1 MPNAAYRDAMGRDGG
16 DDDDDGATTMTSGYV
31 PSFEDFDSAVTSA
44 LDALDGVFAGASGDD
59 GSSLDDECARAAR
72 AWREARWI
80 EARDAIARAKARRAE
95 AREGEHE
102 AKRRLKERLVA
113 EASDAKAVTRALT
126 EEVKRL
132 SAAREEDFEAMDV
145 VFANESLFS
154 APAPDDMLERVAAY
168 RRELDAARVERDAAK
183 AASTQMAASGADA
196 EKARAAMEERMREKI
211 DQALRV
217 MEAKKKAAEKSAD
230 SARDGKAQAE
240 QKLSELQR
248 RYDAAQNKLFDLE
261 GAAEIGA
268 AQMKAERD
276 ELYALG
282 EELRRREE
290 ALETAENRQREEQR
304 AAAMDEPKEDI
315 DLRERL
321 AVKERMVSQLAASVE
336 TAEAAAKSAVQERDA
351 SAASLG
357 AQIAQLRNELVKAR
371 SEPSK
376 ESASKDEEIA
386 QLKSRV
392 KILQEMSGVND
403 EDDENAS
410 TDAASTDAASAA
422 AIQSL
427 RDRNKKLSAE
437 ITVARREKD
446 EATTEAEIARG
457 AQQAAERKYIE
468 TAEMVTTLETDL
480 STRLTRIIEDA
491 APTAGGDSDLLAILT
506 AQRDRFKRRVGELDE
521 RTARLE
527 REKVDAEDARKKL
540 EADSVKLYEKLQ
552 YVQNYYSK
560 QARGG
565 KTTVL
570 RVDAEGIPV
579 TDGTASVPAQAQ
591 SAKNARYSCGAVTL
605 NIESERTAA
614 AVDGMRRRAA
624 RYGCFGGAGAG
635 DDIPGGDEGGVVS
648 RYRRKYLARLNP
660 FARFR
665 QNENDESAAA
675 LPIHDRIG
683 LTGGKM
689 LMTSRTTRTLF
700 SVYII
705 LLHVFMFSHAFGR
718 AAT

>member
-1 MPNAAYRDAMGRDGG
+1 MTR
-16 DDDDDGATTMTSGYV
+16 DDDEAPIESSAANASAYV
-31 PSFEDFDSAVTSA
+31 PSFDDFDHAVTSA
-44 LDALDGVFAGASGDD
+44 LDALDSLSVFGGASDD
-59 GSSLDDECARAAR
+59 RSGDDECARAAR
-72 AWREARWI
+72 AWREARWM
-80 EARDAIARAKARRAE
+80 EARDAIARAKERRAE
-95 AREGEHE
+95 ARESEHE

-145 VFANESLFS
+145 VFNNESLFS

-183 AASTQMAASGADA
+183 EASTQMAASGADA
-196 EKARAAMEERMREKI
+196 ERARATMEERMREKI

-230 SARDGKAQAE
+230 SARQGKAQAE
-240 QKLSELQR
+240 QKLSELQK

-276 ELYALG
+276 ELYALS
-282 EELRRREE
+282 EELRQREE
-290 ALETAENRQREEQR
+290 ALETAENRRREER
-304 AAAMDEPKEDI
+304 AAAMDGPKDDI
-315 DLRERL
+315 DVRERL
-321 AVKERMVSQLAASVE
+321 AVKERMVAQLAASVE
-336 TAEAAAKSAVQERDA
+336 TAEAAAKSAVEARDA

-357 AQIAQLRNELVKAR
+357 AQIAQLRDELVKAR

-376 ESASKDEEIA
+376 ESASKDEEIS

-392 KILQEMSGVND
+392 KLLQEMSGVND
-403 EDDENAS
+403 EDDENLS
-410 TDAASTDAASAA
+410 TDAASTDVASAA

-446 EATTEAEIARG
+446 EATTDADVARG

-480 STRLTRIIEDA
+480 STRLTKIIEDVTPA
-491 APTAGGDSDLLAILT
+491 AGGDSDLLAILT
-506 AQRDRFKRRVGELDE
+506 AQRDRFKRRVSELDE

-560 QARGG
+560 QAHGG

-579 TDGTASVPAQAQ
+579 TDGTAPIPAQSQ
-591 SAKNARYSCGAVTL
+591 HAKNARYSCGAVTL
-605 NIESERTAA
+605 NIEGERTAA

-635 DDIPGGDEGGVVS
+635 DDIPGGDEGGIVS

-665 QNENDESAAA
+665 QNENDESAAS

-689 LMTSRTTRTLF
+689 LMTSRSTRTLF

-705 LLHVFMFSHAFGR
+705 LLHVFMFSHAFGG
-718 AAT
+718 ASSKSSAVS

>member
-1 MPNAAYRDAMGRDGG
+1 MTR
-16 DDDDDGATTMTSGYV
+16 DDDEAPIESSAANASAYV
-31 PSFEDFDSAVTSA
+31 PSFDDFDHAVTSA
-44 LDALDGVFAGASGDD
+44 LDALDSLSVFGGASDD
-59 GSSLDDECARAAR
+59 RSGDDECARAAR
-72 AWREARWI
+72 AWREARWM
-80 EARDAIARAKARRAE
+80 EARDAIARAKERRAE
-95 AREGEHE
+95 ARESEHE

-113 EASDAKAVTRALT
+113 EANDAKAVTRALT

-132 SAAREEDFEAMDV
+132 SAAREADFEAMDV
-145 VFANESLFS
+145 VFNNESLFS

-183 AASTQMAASGADA
+183 EASTQMAASGADA
-196 EKARAAMEERMREKI
+196 ERARATMEERMREKI

-230 SARDGKAQAE
+230 SARQGKAQAE
-240 QKLSELQR
+240 QKLSELQK

-276 ELYALG
+276 ELYALS
-282 EELRRREE
+282 EELRQREE
-290 ALETAENRQREEQR
+290 ALETAENRRREER
-304 AAAMDEPKEDI
+304 AAAMDGPKDDI
-315 DLRERL
+315 DVRERL
-321 AVKERMVSQLAASVE
+321 AVKERMVAQLAASVE
-336 TAEAAAKSAVQERDA
+336 TAEAAAKSAVEARDA

-357 AQIAQLRNELVKAR
+357 AQIAQLRDELVKAR
-371 SEPSK
+371 SETSK
-376 ESASKDEEIA
+376 ESTSKDEEISR
-386 QLKSRV
+386 LKSRV
-392 KILQEMSGVND
+392 KLLQEMSGVND
-403 EDDENAS
+403 EDDENLS
-410 TDAASTDAASAA
+410 TDAASTDVASAA

-446 EATTEAEIARG
+446 EATTDADVARG

-480 STRLTRIIEDA
+480 STRLTKIIEDVTPA
-491 APTAGGDSDLLAILT
+491 AGGDSDLLAILT
-506 AQRDRFKRRVGELDE
+506 AQRDRFKRRVSELDE

-560 QARGG
+560 QAHGG

-579 TDGTASVPAQAQ
+579 TDGTAPIPAQSQ
-591 SAKNARYSCGAVTL
+591 HAKNARYSCGAVTL
-605 NIESERTAA
+605 NIEGERTAA

-635 DDIPGGDEGGVVS
+635 DDIPGGDEGGIVS

-665 QNENDESAAA
+665 QNENDESAAS

-689 LMTSRTTRTLF
+689 LMTSRSTRTLF

-705 LLHVFMFSHAFGR
+705 LLHVFMFSHAFGG
-718 AAT
+718 ASSKSSAVS

>member
-1 MPNAAYRDAMGRDGG
+1 MTR
-16 DDDDDGATTMTSGYV
+16 DDDEAPIESSAANASAYV
-31 PSFEDFDSAVTSA
+31 PSFDDFDHAVTSA
-44 LDALDGVFAGASGDD
+44 LDALDSLSVFGGASDD
-59 GSSLDDECARAAR
+59 RSGDDECARAAR
-72 AWREARWI
+72 AWREARWM
-80 EARDAIARAKARRAE
+80 EARDAIARAKERRAE
-95 AREGEHE
+95 ARESEHE

-113 EASDAKAVTRALT
+113 EANDAKAVTRALT

-132 SAAREEDFEAMDV
+132 SAAREADFEAMDV
-145 VFANESLFS
+145 VFNNESLFS

-183 AASTQMAASGADA
+183 EASTQMAASGADA
-196 EKARAAMEERMREKI
+196 ERARATMEERMREKI

-230 SARDGKAQAE
+230 SARQGKAQAE
-240 QKLSELQR
+240 QKLSELQK

-261 GAAEIGA
+261 GAVEIGA

-276 ELYALG
+276 ELYALS
-282 EELRRREE
+282 EELRQREE
-290 ALETAENRQREEQR
+290 ALETAENRRREER
-304 AAAMDEPKEDI
+304 AAAMDGPKDDI
-315 DLRERL
+315 DVRERL
-321 AVKERMVSQLAASVE
+321 AVKERMVAQLAASVE
-336 TAEAAAKSAVQERDA
+336 TAEAAAKSAVEARDA

-357 AQIAQLRNELVKAR
+357 AQIAQLRDELVKAR
-371 SEPSK
+371 SETSK
-376 ESASKDEEIA
+376 ESTSKDEEIS

-392 KILQEMSGVND
+392 KLLQEMSGVND
-403 EDDENAS
+403 EDDENLS
-410 TDAASTDAASAA
+410 TDAASTDVASAA

-446 EATTEAEIARG
+446 EATTDADVARG

-480 STRLTRIIEDA
+480 STRLTKIIEDVTPA
-491 APTAGGDSDLLAILT
+491 AGGDSDLLAILT
-506 AQRDRFKRRVGELDE
+506 AQRDRFKRRVSELDE

-560 QARGG
+560 QAHGG

-579 TDGTASVPAQAQ
+579 TDGTAPIPAQSQ
-591 SAKNARYSCGAVTL
+591 HAKNARYSCGAVTL
-605 NIESERTAA
+605 NIEGERTAA

-635 DDIPGGDEGGVVS
+635 DDIPGGDEGGIVS

-665 QNENDESAAA
+665 QNENDESAAS

-689 LMTSRTTRTLF
+689 LMTSRSTRTLF

-705 LLHVFMFSHAFGR
+705 LLHVFMFSHAFGG
-718 AAT
+718 ASSKSSAVS

>member
-1 MPNAAYRDAMGRDGG
+1 MTR
-16 DDDDDGATTMTSGYV
+16 DDDEAPIESSAPSASAYV
-31 PSFEDFDSAVTSA
+31 PSFDDFDHAVTSA
-44 LDALDGVFAGASGDD
+44 LDALDSLSVFGGASDD
-59 GSSLDDECARAAR
+59 RGGDDECARAAR
-72 AWREARWI
+72 AWREARWM
-80 EARDAIARAKARRAE
+80 EARDAIARAKERRAE
-95 AREGEHE
+95 ARESEHE

-145 VFANESLFS
+145 VFNNESLFS

-183 AASTQMAASGADA
+183 EASTQMAASGADA
-196 EKARAAMEERMREKI
+196 ERARATMEERMREKI

-230 SARDGKAQAE
+230 SARQGKAQAE
-240 QKLSELQR
+240 QKLSELQK

-261 GAAEIGA
+261 GAVEIGA

-276 ELYALG
+276 ELYALS
-282 EELRRREE
+282 EELRQREE
-290 ALETAENRQREEQR
+290 ALETAENRRREER
-304 AAAMDEPKEDI
+304 AAAMDGPKDDI
-315 DLRERL
+315 DVRERL
-321 AVKERMVSQLAASVE
+321 AVKERMVAQLAASVE
-336 TAEAAAKSAVQERDA
+336 TAEAAAKSAVEARDA

-357 AQIAQLRNELVKAR
+357 AQIAQLRDELVKAR

-376 ESASKDEEIA
+376 ESASKDEEIS

-392 KILQEMSGVND
+392 KLLQEMSGVND
-403 EDDENAS
+403 EDDENLS
-410 TDAASTDAASAA
+410 TDAASTDVASAA

-446 EATTEAEIARG
+446 EATTDADVARG

-480 STRLTRIIEDA
+480 STRLTKIIEDVTPA
-491 APTAGGDSDLLAILT
+491 AGGDSDLLAILT
-506 AQRDRFKRRVGELDE
+506 AQRDRFKRRVSELDE

-560 QARGG
+560 QAHGG

-579 TDGTASVPAQAQ
+579 TDGTAPIPAQSQ
-591 SAKNARYSCGAVTL
+591 HAKNARYSCGAVTL
-605 NIESERTAA
+605 NIEGERTAA

-635 DDIPGGDEGGVVS
+635 DDIPGGDEGGIVS

-665 QNENDESAAA
+665 QNENDESAAS

-689 LMTSRTTRTLF
+689 LMTSRSTRTLF

-705 LLHVFMFSHAFGR
+705 LLHVFMFSHAFGG
-718 AAT
+718 ASSKSSAVS

>member
-1 MPNAAYRDAMGRDGG
+1 MTRG
-16 DDDDDGATTMTSGYV
+16 DDEAPIESSAPSASAYV
-31 PSFEDFDSAVTSA
+31 PSFEDLDHAVTSA
-44 LDALDGVFAGASGDD
+44 LDALDSLSVFGGASDD
-59 GSSLDDECARAAR
+59 RGGDDECARAAR
-72 AWREARWI
+72 AWREARWM
-80 EARDAIARAKARRAE
+80 EARDAIARAKERRAE
-95 AREGEHE
+95 ARESEHE

-145 VFANESLFS
+145 VFNNESLFS

-183 AASTQMAASGADA
+183 EASTQMAASGADA
-196 EKARAAMEERMREKI
+196 EKARATMEERMREKI

-230 SARDGKAQAE
+230 SARQGKAQAE
-240 QKLSELQR
+240 QKLSELQK

-261 GAAEIGA
+261 GAVEIGA

-276 ELYALG
+276 ELYALS
-282 EELRRREE
+282 EELRQREE
-290 ALETAENRQREEQR
+290 ALETAENRRREER
-304 AAAMDEPKEDI
+304 AAAMDGPKDDI
-315 DLRERL
+315 DVRERL
-321 AVKERMVSQLAASVE
+321 AVKERMVAQLAASVE
-336 TAEAAAKSAVQERDA
+336 TAEAAAKSAVEARDA

-357 AQIAQLRNELVKAR
+357 AQIAQLRDELVKAR
-371 SEPSK
+371 SGPSK
-376 ESASKDEEIA
+376 ESASKDEEIS

-392 KILQEMSGVND
+392 KLLQEMSGVND
-403 EDDENAS
+403 DDDENLS
-410 TDAASTDAASAA
+410 TDAASTDVASAA

-446 EATTEAEIARG
+446 EATTDADVARG

-480 STRLTRIIEDA
+480 STRLTKIIEDVT
-491 APTAGGDSDLLAILT
+491 PEAGGDSDLLAILT
-506 AQRDRFKRRVGELDE
+506 AQRDRFKRRVSELDE

-560 QARGG
+560 QAHGG

-579 TDGTASVPAQAQ
+579 TDGTAPIPAQSQ
-591 SAKNARYSCGAVTL
+591 HAKNARYSCGAVTL

-635 DDIPGGDEGGVVS
+635 DDIPGGDEGGIVS

-665 QNENDESAAA
+665 QNENDESAAS

-689 LMTSRTTRTLF
+689 LMTSRSTRTLF

-705 LLHVFMFSHAFGR
+705 LLHVFMFSHAFGG
-718 AAT
+718 ASSKSSAVS

>member
-1 MPNAAYRDAMGRDGG
+1 MTR
-16 DDDDDGATTMTSGYV
+16 DDDEAPIESSAANASAYV
-31 PSFEDFDSAVTSA
+31 PSFDDFDHAVTSA
-44 LDALDGVFAGASGDD
+44 LDALDSLSVFGGASDD
-59 GSSLDDECARAAR
+59 RGGDDECARAAR
-72 AWREARWI
+72 AWREARWM
-80 EARDAIARAKARRAE
+80 EARDAIARAKERRAE
-95 AREGEHE
+95 ARESEHE

-113 EASDAKAVTRALT
+113 EANDAKAVTRALT

-145 VFANESLFS
+145 VFNNESLFS

-183 AASTQMAASGADA
+183 EASTQMAASGADA
-196 EKARAAMEERMREKI
+196 ERARATMEERMREKI

-230 SARDGKAQAE
+230 SARQGKAQAE
-240 QKLSELQR
+240 QKLSELQK

-276 ELYALG
+276 ELYALS
-282 EELRRREE
+282 EELRQREE
-290 ALETAENRQREEQR
+290 ALETAENRRREER
-304 AAAMDEPKEDI
+304 AAAMDGPKDDI
-315 DLRERL
+315 DVRERL
-321 AVKERMVSQLAASVE
+321 AVKERMVAQLAASVE
-336 TAEAAAKSAVQERDA
+336 TAEAAAKSAVEARDA

-357 AQIAQLRNELVKAR
+357 AQIAQLRDELVKAR
-371 SEPSK
+371 SETSK
-376 ESASKDEEIA
+376 ESTSKDEEIS

-392 KILQEMSGVND
+392 KLLQEMSGVND
-403 EDDENAS
+403 EDDENLS
-410 TDAASTDAASAA
+410 TDAASTDVASAA

-446 EATTEAEIARG
+446 EATTDADVARG

-480 STRLTRIIEDA
+480 STRLTKIIEDVTPA
-491 APTAGGDSDLLAILT
+491 AGGDSDLLAILT
-506 AQRDRFKRRVGELDE
+506 AQRDRFKRRVSELDE

-560 QARGG
+560 QAHGG

-579 TDGTASVPAQAQ
+579 TDGTAPIPAQSQ
-591 SAKNARYSCGAVTL
+591 HAKNARYSCGAVTL
-605 NIESERTAA
+605 NIEGERTAA

-635 DDIPGGDEGGVVS
+635 DDIPGGDEGGIVS

-665 QNENDESAAA
+665 QNENDESAAS

-689 LMTSRTTRTLF
+689 LMTSRSTRTLF

-705 LLHVFMFSHAFGR
+705 LLHVFMFSHAFGG
-718 AAT
+718 ASSKSSAVS

>member
-1 MPNAAYRDAMGRDGG
+1 MTR
-16 DDDDDGATTMTSGYV
+16 DDDEAPIESSAANASAYV
-31 PSFEDFDSAVTSA
+31 PSFDDFDHAVTSA
-44 LDALDGVFAGASGDD
+44 LDALDSLSVFGGASDD
-59 GSSLDDECARAAR
+59 RSGDDECARAAR
-72 AWREARWI
+72 AWREARWM
-80 EARDAIARAKARRAE
+80 EARDAIARAKERRAE
-95 AREGEHE
+95 ARESEHE

-113 EASDAKAVTRALT
+113 EANDAKAVTRALT

-132 SAAREEDFEAMDV
+132 SAAREADFEAMDV
-145 VFANESLFS
+145 VFNNESLFS

-183 AASTQMAASGADA
+183 EASTQMAASGADA
-196 EKARAAMEERMREKI
+196 ERARATMEERMREKI

-230 SARDGKAQAE
+230 SARQGKAQAE
-240 QKLSELQR
+240 QKLSELQK

-276 ELYALG
+276 ELYALS
-282 EELRRREE
+282 EELRQREE
-290 ALETAENRQREEQR
+290 ALETAENRRREER
-304 AAAMDEPKEDI
+304 AAAMDGLKDDI
-315 DLRERL
+315 DVRERL
-321 AVKERMVSQLAASVE
+321 AVKERMVAQLAASVE
-336 TAEAAAKSAVQERDA
+336 TAEAAAKSAVEARDA

-357 AQIAQLRNELVKAR
+357 AQIAQLRDELVKAR
-371 SEPSK
+371 SETSK
-376 ESASKDEEIA
+376 ESTSKDEEISR
-386 QLKSRV
+386 LKSRV
-392 KILQEMSGVND
+392 KLLQEMSGVND
-403 EDDENAS
+403 EDDENLS
-410 TDAASTDAASAA
+410 TDAASTDVASAA

-446 EATTEAEIARG
+446 EATTDADVARG

-480 STRLTRIIEDA
+480 STRLTKIIEDVTPA
-491 APTAGGDSDLLAILT
+491 AGGDSDLLAILT
-506 AQRDRFKRRVGELDE
+506 AQRDRFKRRVSELDE

-560 QARGG
+560 QAHGG

-579 TDGTASVPAQAQ
+579 TDGTAPIPAQSQ
-591 SAKNARYSCGAVTL
+591 HAKNARYSCGAVTL
-605 NIESERTAA
+605 NIEGERTAA

-635 DDIPGGDEGGVVS
+635 DDIPGGDEGGIVS

-665 QNENDESAAA
+665 QNENDESAAS

-689 LMTSRTTRTLF
+689 LMTSRSTRTLF

-705 LLHVFMFSHAFGR
+705 LLHVFMFSHAFGG
-718 AAT
+718 ASSKSSAVS

>member
-1 MPNAAYRDAMGRDGG
+1 MTR
-16 DDDDDGATTMTSGYV
+16 DDDEAPIESSAANASAYV
-31 PSFEDFDSAVTSA
+31 PSFDDFDHAVTSA
-44 LDALDGVFAGASGDD
+44 LDALDSLSVFGGASDD
-59 GSSLDDECARAAR
+59 RSGDDECARAAR
-72 AWREARWI
+72 AWREARWM
-80 EARDAIARAKARRAE
+80 EARDAIARAKERRAE
-95 AREGEHE
+95 ARESEHE

-113 EASDAKAVTRALT
+113 EANDAKAVTRALT

-132 SAAREEDFEAMDV
+132 SAAREADFEAMDV
-145 VFANESLFS
+145 VFNNESLFS

-183 AASTQMAASGADA
+183 EASTQMAASGADA
-196 EKARAAMEERMREKI
+196 ERARATMEERMREKI

-230 SARDGKAQAE
+230 SARQGKAQAE
-240 QKLSELQR
+240 QKLSELQK

-276 ELYALG
+276 ELYALS
-282 EELRRREE
+282 EELRQREE
-290 ALETAENRQREEQR
+290 ALETAENRRREER
-304 AAAMDEPKEDI
+304 AAAMDGPKDDI
-315 DLRERL
+315 DVRERL
-321 AVKERMVSQLAASVE
+321 AVKERMVAQLAASVD
-336 TAEAAAKSAVQERDA
+336 TAEAAAKSAVEARDA

-357 AQIAQLRNELVKAR
+357 AQIAQLRDELVKAR
-371 SEPSK
+371 SETSK
-376 ESASKDEEIA
+376 ESTSKDEEIS

-392 KILQEMSGVND
+392 KLLQEMSGVND
-403 EDDENAS
+403 EDDENLS
-410 TDAASTDAASAA
+410 TDAASTDVASAA

-446 EATTEAEIARG
+446 EATTDADVARG

-480 STRLTRIIEDA
+480 STRLTKIIEDVTPA
-491 APTAGGDSDLLAILT
+491 AGGDSDLLAILT
-506 AQRDRFKRRVGELDE
+506 AQRDRFKRRVSELDE

-560 QARGG
+560 QAHGG

-579 TDGTASVPAQAQ
+579 TDGTAPIPAQSQ
-591 SAKNARYSCGAVTL
+591 HAKNARYSCGAVTL
-605 NIESERTAA
+605 NIEGERTAA

-635 DDIPGGDEGGVVS
+635 DDIPGGDEGGIVS

-665 QNENDESAAA
+665 QNENDESAAS

-689 LMTSRTTRTLF
+689 LMTSRSTRTLF

-705 LLHVFMFSHAFGR
+705 LLHVFMFSHAFGG
-718 AAT
+718 ASSKSSAVS

>member
-1 MPNAAYRDAMGRDGG
+1 MTR
-16 DDDDDGATTMTSGYV
+16 DDDEAPIESSAANASAYV
-31 PSFEDFDSAVTSA
+31 PSFDDFDHAVTSA
-44 LDALDGVFAGASGDD
+44 LDALDSLSVFGGASDD
-59 GSSLDDECARAAR
+59 RSGDDECARAAR
-72 AWREARWI
+72 AWREARWM
-80 EARDAIARAKARRAE
+80 EARDAIARAKERRAE
-95 AREGEHE
+95 ARESEHE

-113 EASDAKAVTRALT
+113 EANDAKAVTRALT

-145 VFANESLFS
+145 VFNNESLFS

-183 AASTQMAASGADA
+183 EASTQMAASGADA
-196 EKARAAMEERMREKI
+196 ERARATMEERMREKI

-230 SARDGKAQAE
+230 SARQGKAQAE
-240 QKLSELQR
+240 QKLSELQK

-276 ELYALG
+276 ELYALS
-282 EELRRREE
+282 EELRQREE
-290 ALETAENRQREEQR
+290 ALETAENRRREER
-304 AAAMDEPKEDI
+304 AAAMDGPKDDI
-315 DLRERL
+315 DVRERL
-321 AVKERMVSQLAASVE
+321 AVKERMVAQLAASVE
-336 TAEAAAKSAVQERDA
+336 TAEAAAKSAVEARDA

-357 AQIAQLRNELVKAR
+357 AQIAQLRDELVKAR
-371 SEPSK
+371 SETSK
-376 ESASKDEEIA
+376 ESTSKDEEIS

-392 KILQEMSGVND
+392 KLLQEMSGVND
-403 EDDENAS
+403 DDDENLS
-410 TDAASTDAASAA
+410 TDAASTDVASAA

-446 EATTEAEIARG
+446 EATTDADVARG

-480 STRLTRIIEDA
+480 STRLTKIIEDVTPA
-491 APTAGGDSDLLAILT
+491 AGGDSDLLAILT
-506 AQRDRFKRRVGELDE
+506 AQRDRFKRRVSELDE

-560 QARGG
+560 QAHGG

-579 TDGTASVPAQAQ
+579 TDGTAPIPAQSQ
-591 SAKNARYSCGAVTL
+591 HAKNARYSCGAVTL
-605 NIESERTAA
+605 NIEGERTAA

-635 DDIPGGDEGGVVS
+635 DDIPGGDEGGIVS

-665 QNENDESAAA
+665 QNENDESAAS

-689 LMTSRTTRTLF
+689 LMTSRSTRTLF

-705 LLHVFMFSHAFGR
+705 LLHVFMFSHAFGG
-718 AAT
+718 ASSKSSAVS

>member
-1 MPNAAYRDAMGRDGG
+1 MTR
-16 DDDDDGATTMTSGYV
+16 DDDEAPIESSAANASAYV
-31 PSFEDFDSAVTSA
+31 PSFDDFDHAVTSA
-44 LDALDGVFAGASGDD
+44 LDALDSLSVFGGASDD
-59 GSSLDDECARAAR
+59 RGGDDECARAAR
-72 AWREARWI
+72 AWREARWM
-80 EARDAIARAKARRAE
+80 EARDAIARATERRAE
-95 AREGEHE
+95 ARESEHE

-145 VFANESLFS
+145 VFNNESLFS

-183 AASTQMAASGADA
+183 EASTQMAASGADA
-196 EKARAAMEERMREKI
+196 ERARATMEERMREKI

-230 SARDGKAQAE
+230 SARQGKAQAE
-240 QKLSELQR
+240 QKLSELQK

-276 ELYALG
+276 ELYALS
-282 EELRRREE
+282 EELRQREE
-290 ALETAENRQREEQR
+290 ALETAENRRREER
-304 AAAMDEPKEDI
+304 AAAMDGPEDDI
-315 DLRERL
+315 DVRERL
-321 AVKERMVSQLAASVE
+321 AVKERMVAQLAASVE
-336 TAEAAAKSAVQERDA
+336 TAEAAAKSAVEARDA

-357 AQIAQLRNELVKAR
+357 AQIAQLRDELVKAR
-371 SEPSK
+371 SETSK
-376 ESASKDEEIA
+376 ESTSKDEEIS

-392 KILQEMSGVND
+392 KLLQEMSGVND
-403 EDDENAS
+403 EDDENLS
-410 TDAASTDAASAA
+410 TDAASTDVASAA

-446 EATTEAEIARG
+446 EATTDADVARG

-480 STRLTRIIEDA
+480 STRLTKIIEDVTPA
-491 APTAGGDSDLLAILT
+491 AGGDSDLLAILT
-506 AQRDRFKRRVGELDE
+506 AQRDRFKRRVSELDE

-560 QARGG
+560 QAHGG

-579 TDGTASVPAQAQ
+579 TDGTAPIPAQSQ
-591 SAKNARYSCGAVTL
+591 HAKNARYSCGAVTL
-605 NIESERTAA
+605 NIEGERTAA

-635 DDIPGGDEGGVVS
+635 DDIPGGDEGGIVS

-665 QNENDESAAA
+665 QNENDESAAS

-689 LMTSRTTRTLF
+689 LMTSRSTRTLF

-705 LLHVFMFSHAFGR
+705 LLHVFMFSHAFGG
-718 AAT
+718 ASSKSSAVS

>member
-1 MPNAAYRDAMGRDGG
+1 MTR
-16 DDDDDGATTMTSGYV
+16 DDDEAPIESSAANASAYV
-31 PSFEDFDSAVTSA
+31 PSFDDFDHAVTSA
-44 LDALDGVFAGASGDD
+44 LDALDSLSVFGGASDD
-59 GSSLDDECARAAR
+59 RSGDDECARAAR
-72 AWREARWI
+72 AWREARWM
-80 EARDAIARAKARRAE
+80 EARDAIARAKERRAE
-95 AREGEHE
+95 ARESEHE

-132 SAAREEDFEAMDV
+132 SAAREADFEAMDV
-145 VFANESLFS
+145 VFNNESLFS

-183 AASTQMAASGADA
+183 EASTQMAASGADA
-196 EKARAAMEERMREKI
+196 ERARATMEERMREKI

-230 SARDGKAQAE
+230 SARQGKAQAE
-240 QKLSELQR
+240 QKLSELQK

-276 ELYALG
+276 ELYALS
-282 EELRRREE
+282 EELRQREE
-290 ALETAENRQREEQR
+290 ALETAENRRREER
-304 AAAMDEPKEDI
+304 AAAMDGPKDDI
-315 DLRERL
+315 DVRERL
-321 AVKERMVSQLAASVE
+321 AVKERMVAQLAASVE
-336 TAEAAAKSAVQERDA
+336 TAEAAAKSAVEARDA

-357 AQIAQLRNELVKAR
+357 AQIAQLRDELVKAR
-371 SEPSK
+371 SETSK
-376 ESASKDEEIA
+376 ESTSKDEEIS

-392 KILQEMSGVND
+392 KLLQEMSGVND
-403 EDDENAS
+403 EDDENLS
-410 TDAASTDAASAA
+410 TDAASTDVASAA

-446 EATTEAEIARG
+446 EATTDADVARG

-480 STRLTRIIEDA
+480 STRLTKIIEDVTPA
-491 APTAGGDSDLLAILT
+491 AGGDSDLLAILT
-506 AQRDRFKRRVGELDE
+506 AQRDRFKRRVSELDE

-560 QARGG
+560 QAHGG

-579 TDGTASVPAQAQ
+579 TDGTAPIPAQSQ
-591 SAKNARYSCGAVTL
+591 HAKNARYSCGAVTL
-605 NIESERTAA
+605 NIEGERTAA

-635 DDIPGGDEGGVVS
+635 DDIPGGDEGGIVS

-665 QNENDESAAA
+665 QNENDESAAS

-689 LMTSRTTRTLF
+689 LMTSRSTRTLF

-705 LLHVFMFSHAFGR
+705 LLHVFMFSHAFGG
-718 AAT
+718 ASSKSSAVS

>member
-1 MPNAAYRDAMGRDGG
+1 MTR
-16 DDDDDGATTMTSGYV
+16 DDDEAPIESSAANASAYV
-31 PSFEDFDSAVTSA
+31 PSFDDFDHAVTSA
-44 LDALDGVFAGASGDD
+44 LDALDSLSVFGGASDD
-59 GSSLDDECARAAR
+59 RSGDDECARAAR
-72 AWREARWI
+72 AWREARWM
-80 EARDAIARAKARRAE
+80 EARDAIARAKERRAE
-95 AREGEHE
+95 ARESEHE

-113 EASDAKAVTRALT
+113 EANDAKAVTRALT

-145 VFANESLFS
+145 VFNNESLFS

-183 AASTQMAASGADA
+183 EASTQMAASGADA
-196 EKARAAMEERMREKI
+196 ERARATMEERMREKI

-230 SARDGKAQAE
+230 SARQGKAQAE
-240 QKLSELQR
+240 QKLSELQK

-276 ELYALG
+276 ELYALS
-282 EELRRREE
+282 EELRQREE
-290 ALETAENRQREEQR
+290 ALETAENRRREER
-304 AAAMDEPKEDI
+304 AAAMDGPKDDI
-315 DLRERL
+315 DVRERL
-321 AVKERMVSQLAASVE
+321 AVKERMVAQLAASVE
-336 TAEAAAKSAVQERDA
+336 TAEAAAKSAVEARDA

-357 AQIAQLRNELVKAR
+357 AQIAQLRDELVKAR
-371 SEPSK
+371 SETSK
-376 ESASKDEEIA
+376 ESTSKDEEIS

-392 KILQEMSGVND
+392 KLLQEMSGVND
-403 EDDENAS
+403 EDDENLS
-410 TDAASTDAASAA
+410 TDAASTDVASAA

-446 EATTEAEIARG
+446 EATTDADVARG

-480 STRLTRIIEDA
+480 STRLTKIIEDVTPA
-491 APTAGGDSDLLAILT
+491 AGGDSDLLAILT
-506 AQRDRFKRRVGELDE
+506 AQRDRFKRRVSELDE

-560 QARGG
+560 QAHGG

-579 TDGTASVPAQAQ
+579 TDGTAPIPAQSQ
-591 SAKNARYSCGAVTL
+591 HAKNARYSCGAVTL
-605 NIESERTAA
+605 NIEGERTAA

-635 DDIPGGDEGGVVS
+635 DDIPGGDEGGIVS

-665 QNENDESAAA
+665 QNENDESAAS

-689 LMTSRTTRTLF
+689 LMTSRSTRTLF

-705 LLHVFMFSHAFGR
+705 LLHVFMFSHAFGG
-718 AAT
+718 ASSKSSAVS

>member
-1 MPNAAYRDAMGRDGG
+1 MTRG
-16 DDDDDGATTMTSGYV
+16 DDEAPIESSAPSASTDV
-31 PSFEDFDSAVTSA
+31 PSFDDFDHAVTSA
-44 LDALDGVFAGASGDD
+44 LDALDSLSVFGGASDD
-59 GSSLDDECARAAR
+59 RGGDDECARAAR
-72 AWREARWI
+72 AWREARWM
-80 EARDAIARAKARRAE
+80 EARDAIARAKERRAE
-95 AREGEHE
+95 ARESEHE

-113 EASDAKAVTRALT
+113 EASDGKAVTRALT

-145 VFANESLFS
+145 VFNNESLFS

-183 AASTQMAASGADA
+183 EASTQMAASGADA
-196 EKARAAMEERMREKI
+196 ERARATMEERMREKI

-230 SARDGKAQAE
+230 SARQGKAQAE
-240 QKLSELQR
+240 QKLSELQK

-276 ELYALG
+276 ELYALS
-282 EELRRREE
+282 EELRQREE
-290 ALETAENRQREEQR
+290 ALETAENRRREER
-304 AAAMDEPKEDI
+304 AAAMDGPKDDI
-315 DLRERL
+315 DVRERL
-321 AVKERMVSQLAASVE
+321 AVKERMVAQLAASVE
-336 TAEAAAKSAVQERDA
+336 TAEAAAKSAVEARDA

-357 AQIAQLRNELVKAR
+357 AQIAQLRDELVKAR
-371 SEPSK
+371 SGPSK
-376 ESASKDEEIA
+376 ESASKDEEIS

-392 KILQEMSGVND
+392 KLLQEMSGVND
-403 EDDENAS
+403 DDDENLS
-410 TDAASTDAASAA
+410 TDAASTDVASAA

-446 EATTEAEIARG
+446 EATTDADVARG

-480 STRLTRIIEDA
+480 STRLTKIIEDVTPA
-491 APTAGGDSDLLAILT
+491 AGGDSDLLAILT
-506 AQRDRFKRRVGELDE
+506 AQRDRFKRRVSELDE
-521 RTARLE
+521 RNARLE
-527 REKVDAEDARKKL
+527 REKVDAEDARTKL

-560 QARGG
+560 QAHGG

-579 TDGTASVPAQAQ
+579 TDGTAPIPAQSQ
-591 SAKNARYSCGAVTL
+591 HAKNARYSCGAVTL
-605 NIESERTAA
+605 NIEGERTAA

-635 DDIPGGDEGGVVS
+635 DDIPGGDEGGIVS

-665 QNENDESAAA
+665 QNENDESAAS

-689 LMTSRTTRTLF
+689 LMTSRSTRTLF

-705 LLHVFMFSHAFGR
+705 LLHVFMFSHAFGG
-718 AAT
+718 ASSKSSAVS

>member
-1 MPNAAYRDAMGRDGG
+1 MTR
-16 DDDDDGATTMTSGYV
+16 DDDEAPIESSAANASAYV
-31 PSFEDFDSAVTSA
+31 PSFDDFDHAVTSA
-44 LDALDGVFAGASGDD
+44 LDALDSLSVFGGASDD
-59 GSSLDDECARAAR
+59 RSGDDECARAAR
-72 AWREARWI
+72 AWREARWM
-80 EARDAIARAKARRAE
+80 EARDAIARAKERRAE
-95 AREGEHE
+95 ARESEHE

-113 EASDAKAVTRALT
+113 EANDAKAVTRALT

-132 SAAREEDFEAMDV
+132 SAAREADFEAMDV
-145 VFANESLFS
+145 VFNNESLFS

-183 AASTQMAASGADA
+183 EASTQMAASGADA
-196 EKARAAMEERMREKI
+196 ERARATMEERMREKI

-230 SARDGKAQAE
+230 SARQGKAQAE
-240 QKLSELQR
+240 QKLSELQK

-276 ELYALG
+276 ELYALS
-282 EELRRREE
+282 EELRQREE
-290 ALETAENRQREEQR
+290 ALETAENRRREER
-304 AAAMDEPKEDI
+304 AAAMDGPKDDI
-315 DLRERL
+315 DVRERL
-321 AVKERMVSQLAASVE
+321 AVKERMVAQLAASVE
-336 TAEAAAKSAVQERDA
+336 TAEAAAKSAVEARDA

-357 AQIAQLRNELVKAR
+357 AQIAQLRDELVKAR
-371 SEPSK
+371 SETSK
-376 ESASKDEEIA
+376 ESTSKDEEIS

-392 KILQEMSGVND
+392 KLLQEMSGVND
-403 EDDENAS
+403 EDDENLS
-410 TDAASTDAASAA
+410 TDAASTDVASAA

-446 EATTEAEIARG
+446 EATTDADVARG

-480 STRLTRIIEDA
+480 STRLTKIIEDVTPA
-491 APTAGGDSDLLAILT
+491 AGGDSDLLAILT
-506 AQRDRFKRRVGELDE
+506 AQRDRFKRRVSELDE

-560 QARGG
+560 QAHGG

-579 TDGTASVPAQAQ
+579 TDGTAPIPAQSQ
-591 SAKNARYSCGAVTL
+591 HAKNARYSCGAVTL
-605 NIESERTAA
+605 NIEGERTAA

-635 DDIPGGDEGGVVS
+635 DDIPGGDEGGIVS

-665 QNENDESAAA
+665 QNENDESAAS

-689 LMTSRTTRTLF
+689 LMTSRSTRTLF

-705 LLHVFMFSHAFGR
+705 LLHVFMFSHAFGG
-718 AAT
+718 ASSKSSAVS

>member
-1 MPNAAYRDAMGRDGG
+1 
-16 DDDDDGATTMTSGYV
+16 
-31 PSFEDFDSAVTSA
+31 
-44 LDALDGVFAGASGDD
+44 
-59 GSSLDDECARAAR
+59 
-72 AWREARWI
+72 
-80 EARDAIARAKARRAE
+80 
-95 AREGEHE
+95 
-102 AKRRLKERLVA
+102 
-113 EASDAKAVTRALT
+113 
-126 EEVKRL
+126 
-132 SAAREEDFEAMDV
+132 MDV
-145 VFANESLFS
+145 VFNNESLFS

-183 AASTQMAASGADA
+183 EASTQMAASGADA
-196 EKARAAMEERMREKI
+196 ERARATMEERMREKI

-230 SARDGKAQAE
+230 SARQGKAQAE
-240 QKLSELQR
+240 QKLSELQK

-276 ELYALG
+276 ELYALS
-282 EELRRREE
+282 EELRQREE
-290 ALETAENRQREEQR
+290 ALETAENRRREER
-304 AAAMDEPKEDI
+304 AAAMDGPKDDI
-315 DLRERL
+315 DVRERL
-321 AVKERMVSQLAASVE
+321 AVKERMVAQLAASVE
-336 TAEAAAKSAVQERDA
+336 TAEAAAKSAVEARDA

-357 AQIAQLRNELVKAR
+357 AQIAQLRDELVKAR
-371 SEPSK
+371 SETSK
-376 ESASKDEEIA
+376 ESTSKDEEIS

-392 KILQEMSGVND
+392 KLLQEMSGVND
-403 EDDENAS
+403 EDDENLS
-410 TDAASTDAASAA
+410 TDAASTDVASAA

-446 EATTEAEIARG
+446 EATTDADVARG

-480 STRLTRIIEDA
+480 STRLTKIIEDVTPA
-491 APTAGGDSDLLAILT
+491 AGGDSDLLAILT
-506 AQRDRFKRRVGELDE
+506 AQRDRFKRRVSELDE

-560 QARGG
+560 QAHGG

-579 TDGTASVPAQAQ
+579 TDGTAPIPAQSQ
-591 SAKNARYSCGAVTL
+591 HAKNARYSCGAVTL
-605 NIESERTAA
+605 NIEGERTAA

-635 DDIPGGDEGGVVS
+635 DDIPGGDEGGIVS

-665 QNENDESAAA
+665 QNENDESAAS

-689 LMTSRTTRTLF
+689 LMTSRSTRTLF

-705 LLHVFMFSHAFGR
+705 LLHVFMFSHAFGG
-718 AAT
+718 ASSKSSAVS

>member
-1 MPNAAYRDAMGRDGG
+1 MTR
-16 DDDDDGATTMTSGYV
+16 DDDEAPIESSAANASAYV
-31 PSFEDFDSAVTSA
+31 PSFDDFDHAVTSA
-44 LDALDGVFAGASGDD
+44 LDALDSLSVFGGASDD
-59 GSSLDDECARAAR
+59 RSGDDECARAAR
-72 AWREARWI
+72 AWREARWM
-80 EARDAIARAKARRAE
+80 EARDAIARAKERRAE
-95 AREGEHE
+95 ARESEHE

-113 EASDAKAVTRALT
+113 EANDAKAVTRALT

-132 SAAREEDFEAMDV
+132 SAAREADFEAMDV
-145 VFANESLFS
+145 VFNNESLFS

-183 AASTQMAASGADA
+183 EASTQMAASGADA
-196 EKARAAMEERMREKI
+196 ERARATMEERMREKI

-230 SARDGKAQAE
+230 SARQGKAQAE
-240 QKLSELQR
+240 QKLSELQK

-261 GAAEIGA
+261 GAAELGA

-276 ELYALG
+276 ELYALS
-282 EELRRREE
+282 EELRQREE
-290 ALETAENRQREEQR
+290 ALETAENRRREER
-304 AAAMDEPKEDI
+304 AAAMDGPKDDI
-315 DLRERL
+315 DVRERL
-321 AVKERMVSQLAASVE
+321 AVKERMVAQLAASVE
-336 TAEAAAKSAVQERDA
+336 TAEAAAKSAVEARDA

-357 AQIAQLRNELVKAR
+357 AQIAQLRDELVKAR
-371 SEPSK
+371 SETSK
-376 ESASKDEEIA
+376 ESTSKDEEIS

-392 KILQEMSGVND
+392 KLLQEMSGVND
-403 EDDENAS
+403 EDDENLS
-410 TDAASTDAASAA
+410 TDAASTDVASAA

-446 EATTEAEIARG
+446 EATTDADVARG

-480 STRLTRIIEDA
+480 STRLTKIIEDVTPA
-491 APTAGGDSDLLAILT
+491 AGGDSDLLAILT
-506 AQRDRFKRRVGELDE
+506 AQRDRFKRRVSELDE

-560 QARGG
+560 QAHGG

-579 TDGTASVPAQAQ
+579 TDGTAPIPAQSQ
-591 SAKNARYSCGAVTL
+591 HAKNARYSCGAVTL
-605 NIESERTAA
+605 NIEGERTAA

-635 DDIPGGDEGGVVS
+635 DDIPGGDEGGIVS

-665 QNENDESAAA
+665 QNENDESAAS

-689 LMTSRTTRTLF
+689 LMTSRSTRTLF

-705 LLHVFMFSHAFGR
+705 LLHVFMFSHAFGG
-718 AAT
+718 ASSKSSAVS

>member
-1 MPNAAYRDAMGRDGG
+1 MTRG
-16 DDDDDGATTMTSGYV
+16 DDEAPIESSAANASAYV
-31 PSFEDFDSAVTSA
+31 PSFDDFDHAVTSA
-44 LDALDGVFAGASGDD
+44 LDALDSLSVFGGASDD
-59 GSSLDDECARAAR
+59 RSGDDECARAAR
-72 AWREARWI
+72 AWREARWM
-80 EARDAIARAKARRAE
+80 EARDAIARAKERRAE
-95 AREGEHE
+95 ARESEHE

-113 EASDAKAVTRALT
+113 EANDAKAVTRALT

-132 SAAREEDFEAMDV
+132 SAAREADFEAMDV
-145 VFANESLFS
+145 VFNNESLFS

-183 AASTQMAASGADA
+183 EASTQMAASGADA
-196 EKARAAMEERMREKI
+196 ERARATMEERMREKI

-230 SARDGKAQAE
+230 SARQGKAQAE
-240 QKLSELQR
+240 QKLSELQK

-276 ELYALG
+276 ELYALS
-282 EELRRREE
+282 EELRQREE
-290 ALETAENRQREEQR
+290 ALETAENRRREER
-304 AAAMDEPKEDI
+304 AAAMDGPKDDI
-315 DLRERL
+315 DVRERL
-321 AVKERMVSQLAASVE
+321 AVKERMVAQLAASVE
-336 TAEAAAKSAVQERDA
+336 TAEAAAKSAVEARDA

-357 AQIAQLRNELVKAR
+357 AQIAQLRDELVKAR
-371 SEPSK
+371 SETSK
-376 ESASKDEEIA
+376 ESTSKDEEIS

-392 KILQEMSGVND
+392 KLLQEMSGVND
-403 EDDENAS
+403 EDDENLS
-410 TDAASTDAASAA
+410 TDAASTDVASAA

-446 EATTEAEIARG
+446 EATTDADVARG

-480 STRLTRIIEDA
+480 STRLTKIIEDVTPA
-491 APTAGGDSDLLAILT
+491 AGGDSDLLAILT
-506 AQRDRFKRRVGELDE
+506 AQRDRFKRRVSELDE

-560 QARGG
+560 QAHGG

-579 TDGTASVPAQAQ
+579 TDGTAPIPAQSQ
-591 SAKNARYSCGAVTL
+591 HAKNARYSCGAVTL
-605 NIESERTAA
+605 NIEGERTAA

-635 DDIPGGDEGGVVS
+635 DDIPGGDEGGIVS

-665 QNENDESAAA
+665 QNENDESAAS

-689 LMTSRTTRTLF
+689 LMTSRSTRTLF

-705 LLHVFMFSHAFGR
+705 LLHVFMFSHAFGG
-718 AAT
+718 ASSKSSAVS

>member
-1 MPNAAYRDAMGRDGG
+1 MTR
-16 DDDDDGATTMTSGYV
+16 DDDEAPIESSAANASAYV
-31 PSFEDFDSAVTSA
+31 PSFDDFDHAVTSA
-44 LDALDGVFAGASGDD
+44 LDALDSLSVFGGASDD
-59 GSSLDDECARAAR
+59 RSGDDECARAAR
-72 AWREARWI
+72 AWREARWM
-80 EARDAIARAKARRAE
+80 EARDAIARAKERRAE
-95 AREGEHE
+95 ARESEHE

-145 VFANESLFS
+145 VFNNESLFS

-183 AASTQMAASGADA
+183 EASTQMAASGADA
-196 EKARAAMEERMREKI
+196 ERARATMEERMREKI

-230 SARDGKAQAE
+230 SARQGKAQAE
-240 QKLSELQR
+240 QKLSELQK

-276 ELYALG
+276 ELYALS
-282 EELRRREE
+282 EELRQREE
-290 ALETAENRQREEQR
+290 ALETAENRRREER
-304 AAAMDEPKEDI
+304 AAAMDGPKDDI
-315 DLRERL
+315 DVRERL
-321 AVKERMVSQLAASVE
+321 AVKERMVAQLAASVE
-336 TAEAAAKSAVQERDA
+336 TAEAAAKSAVEARDA

-357 AQIAQLRNELVKAR
+357 AQIAQLRDELVKAR
-371 SEPSK
+371 SETSK
-376 ESASKDEEIA
+376 ESTSKDEEIS

-392 KILQEMSGVND
+392 KLLQEMSGVND
-403 EDDENAS
+403 EDDENLS
-410 TDAASTDAASAA
+410 TDAASTDVASAA

-446 EATTEAEIARG
+446 EATTDADVARG

-480 STRLTRIIEDA
+480 STRLTKIIEDVTPA
-491 APTAGGDSDLLAILT
+491 AGGDSDLLAILT
-506 AQRDRFKRRVGELDE
+506 AQRDRFKRRVSELDE

-560 QARGG
+560 QAHGG

-579 TDGTASVPAQAQ
+579 TDGTAPIPAQSQ
-591 SAKNARYSCGAVTL
+591 HAKNARYSCGAVTL
-605 NIESERTAA
+605 NIEGERTAA

-635 DDIPGGDEGGVVS
+635 DDIPGGDEGGIVS

-665 QNENDESAAA
+665 QNENDESAAS

-689 LMTSRTTRTLF
+689 LMTSRSTRTLF

-705 LLHVFMFSHAFGR
+705 LLHVFMLSHAFGG
-718 AAT
+718 ASSKSSAVS

>member
-1 MPNAAYRDAMGRDGG
+1 MTR
-16 DDDDDGATTMTSGYV
+16 DDDEAPIESSAANASAYV
-31 PSFEDFDSAVTSA
+31 PSFDDFDHAVTSA
-44 LDALDGVFAGASGDD
+44 LDALDSLSVFGGASDD
-59 GSSLDDECARAAR
+59 RGGDDECARAAR
-72 AWREARWI
+72 AWREARWM
-80 EARDAIARAKARRAE
+80 EARDAIARAKERRAE
-95 AREGEHE
+95 ARESEHE

-113 EASDAKAVTRALT
+113 EANDAKAVTRALT

-132 SAAREEDFEAMDV
+132 SAAREADFEAMDV
-145 VFANESLFS
+145 VFNNESLFS

-183 AASTQMAASGADA
+183 EASTQMAASGADA
-196 EKARAAMEERMREKI
+196 ERARATMEERMREKI

-230 SARDGKAQAE
+230 SARQGKAQAE
-240 QKLSELQR
+240 QKLSELQK

-276 ELYALG
+276 ELYALS
-282 EELRRREE
+282 EELRQREE
-290 ALETAENRQREEQR
+290 ALETAENRRREER
-304 AAAMDEPKEDI
+304 AAAMDGPKDDI
-315 DLRERL
+315 DVRERL
-321 AVKERMVSQLAASVE
+321 AVKERMVAQLAASVE
-336 TAEAAAKSAVQERDA
+336 TAEAAAKSAVEARDA

-357 AQIAQLRNELVKAR
+357 AQIAQLRDELVKAR
-371 SEPSK
+371 SETSK
-376 ESASKDEEIA
+376 ESTSKDEEIS

-392 KILQEMSGVND
+392 KLLQEMSGVND
-403 EDDENAS
+403 EDDENLS
-410 TDAASTDAASAA
+410 TDAASTDVASAA

-446 EATTEAEIARG
+446 EATTDADVARG

-480 STRLTRIIEDA
+480 STRLTKIIEDVTPA
-491 APTAGGDSDLLAILT
+491 AGGDSDLLAILT
-506 AQRDRFKRRVGELDE
+506 AQRDRFKRRVSELDE

-560 QARGG
+560 QAHGG

-579 TDGTASVPAQAQ
+579 TDGTAPIPAQSQ
-591 SAKNARYSCGAVTL
+591 HAKNARYSCGAVTL
-605 NIESERTAA
+605 NIEGERTAA

-635 DDIPGGDEGGVVS
+635 DDIPGGDEGGIVS

-665 QNENDESAAA
+665 QNENDESAAS

-689 LMTSRTTRTLF
+689 LMTSRSTRTLF

-705 LLHVFMFSHAFGR
+705 LLHVFMFSHAFGG
-718 AAT
+718 ASSKSSAVS

>member
-1 MPNAAYRDAMGRDGG
+1 MTR
-16 DDDDDGATTMTSGYV
+16 DDDEAPIESSAANASAYV
-31 PSFEDFDSAVTSA
+31 PSFDDFDHAVTSA
-44 LDALDGVFAGASGDD
+44 LDALDSLSVFGGASDD
-59 GSSLDDECARAAR
+59 RSGDDECARAAR
-72 AWREARWI
+72 AWREARWM
-80 EARDAIARAKARRAE
+80 EARDAIARAKERRAE
-95 AREGEHE
+95 ARESEHE

-113 EASDAKAVTRALT
+113 EANDAKAVTRALT

-145 VFANESLFS
+145 VFNNESLFS

-183 AASTQMAASGADA
+183 EASTQMAASGADA
-196 EKARAAMEERMREKI
+196 ERARATMEERMREKI

-230 SARDGKAQAE
+230 SARQGKAQAE
-240 QKLSELQR
+240 QKLSELQK

-276 ELYALG
+276 ELYALS
-282 EELRRREE
+282 EELRQREE
-290 ALETAENRQREEQR
+290 ALETAENRRREER
-304 AAAMDEPKEDI
+304 AAAMDGPKDDI
-315 DLRERL
+315 DVRERL
-321 AVKERMVSQLAASVE
+321 TVKERMVAQLAASVE
-336 TAEAAAKSAVQERDA
+336 TAEAAAKSAVEARDA

-357 AQIAQLRNELVKAR
+357 AQIAQLRDELVKAR
-371 SEPSK
+371 SETSK
-376 ESASKDEEIA
+376 ESTSKDEEISR
-386 QLKSRV
+386 LKSRV
-392 KILQEMSGVND
+392 KLLQEMSGVND
-403 EDDENAS
+403 EDDENLS
-410 TDAASTDAASAA
+410 TDAASTDVASAA

-446 EATTEAEIARG
+446 EATTDADVARG

-480 STRLTRIIEDA
+480 STRLTKIIEDVTPA
-491 APTAGGDSDLLAILT
+491 AGGDSDLLAILT
-506 AQRDRFKRRVGELDE
+506 AQRDRFKRRVSELDE

-560 QARGG
+560 QAHGG

-579 TDGTASVPAQAQ
+579 TDGTAPIPAQSQ
-591 SAKNARYSCGAVTL
+591 HAKNARYSCGAVTL
-605 NIESERTAA
+605 NIEGERTAA

-635 DDIPGGDEGGVVS
+635 DDIPGGDEGGIVS

-665 QNENDESAAA
+665 QNENDESAAS

-689 LMTSRTTRTLF
+689 LMTSRSTRTLF

-705 LLHVFMFSHAFGR
+705 LLHVFMFSHAFGG
-718 AAT
+718 ASSKSSAVS

>member
-1 MPNAAYRDAMGRDGG
+1 M
-16 DDDDDGATTMTSGYV
+16 
-31 PSFEDFDSAVTSA
+31 
-44 LDALDGVFAGASGDD
+44 
-59 GSSLDDECARAAR
+59 
-72 AWREARWI
+72 
-80 EARDAIARAKARRAE
+80 EARDAIARAKERRAE
-95 AREGEHE
+95 ARESEHE

-145 VFANESLFS
+145 VFNNESLFS

-183 AASTQMAASGADA
+183 EASTQMAASGADA
-196 EKARAAMEERMREKI
+196 ERARATMEERMREKI

-230 SARDGKAQAE
+230 SARQGKAQAE
-240 QKLSELQR
+240 QKLSELQK

-261 GAAEIGA
+261 GAVEIGA

-276 ELYALG
+276 ELYALS
-282 EELRRREE
+282 EELRQREE
-290 ALETAENRQREEQR
+290 ALETAENRRREER
-304 AAAMDEPKEDI
+304 AAAMDGPKDDI
-315 DLRERL
+315 DVRERL
-321 AVKERMVSQLAASVE
+321 AVKERMVAQLAASVE
-336 TAEAAAKSAVQERDA
+336 TAEAAAKSAVEARDA

-357 AQIAQLRNELVKAR
+357 AQIAQLRDELVKAR

-376 ESASKDEEIA
+376 ESASKDEEIS

-392 KILQEMSGVND
+392 KLLQEMSGVND
-403 EDDENAS
+403 EDDENLS
-410 TDAASTDAASAA
+410 TDAASTDVASAA

-446 EATTEAEIARG
+446 EATTDADVARG

-480 STRLTRIIEDA
+480 STRLTKIIEDVTPA
-491 APTAGGDSDLLAILT
+491 AGGDSDLLAILT
-506 AQRDRFKRRVGELDE
+506 AQRDRFKRRVSELDE

-560 QARGG
+560 QAHGG

-579 TDGTASVPAQAQ
+579 TDGTAPIPAQSQ
-591 SAKNARYSCGAVTL
+591 HAKNARYSCGAVTL
-605 NIESERTAA
+605 NIEGERTAA

-635 DDIPGGDEGGVVS
+635 DDIPGGDEGGIVS

-665 QNENDESAAA
+665 QNENDESAAS

-689 LMTSRTTRTLF
+689 LMTSRSTRTLF

-705 LLHVFMFSHAFGR
+705 LLHVFMFSHAFGG
-718 AAT
+718 ASSKSSAVS

>member
-1 MPNAAYRDAMGRDGG
+1 MTR
-16 DDDDDGATTMTSGYV
+16 DDDEAPIESSAANASAYV
-31 PSFEDFDSAVTSA
+31 PSFDDFDHAVTSA
-44 LDALDGVFAGASGDD
+44 LDALDSLSVFGGASDD
-59 GSSLDDECARAAR
+59 RSGDDECARAAR
-72 AWREARWI
+72 AWREARWM
-80 EARDAIARAKARRAE
+80 EARDAIARAKERRAE
-95 AREGEHE
+95 ARESEHE

-113 EASDAKAVTRALT
+113 EANDAKAVTRALT

-132 SAAREEDFEAMDV
+132 SAAREADFEAMEV
-145 VFANESLFS
+145 VFNNESLFS

-183 AASTQMAASGADA
+183 EASTQMAASGADA
-196 EKARAAMEERMREKI
+196 ERARATMEERMREKI

-230 SARDGKAQAE
+230 SARQGKAQAE
-240 QKLSELQR
+240 QKLSELQK

-276 ELYALG
+276 ELYALS
-282 EELRRREE
+282 EELRQREE
-290 ALETAENRQREEQR
+290 ALETAENRRREER
-304 AAAMDEPKEDI
+304 AAAMDGPKDDI
-315 DLRERL
+315 DVRERL
-321 AVKERMVSQLAASVE
+321 AVKERMVAQLAASVE
-336 TAEAAAKSAVQERDA
+336 TAEAAAKSAVEARDA

-357 AQIAQLRNELVKAR
+357 AQIAQLRDELVKAR
-371 SEPSK
+371 SETSK
-376 ESASKDEEIA
+376 ESTSKDEEIS

-392 KILQEMSGVND
+392 KLLQEMSGVND
-403 EDDENAS
+403 EDDENLS
-410 TDAASTDAASAA
+410 TDAASTDVASAA

-446 EATTEAEIARG
+446 EATTDADVARG

-480 STRLTRIIEDA
+480 STRLTKIIEDVTPA
-491 APTAGGDSDLLAILT
+491 AGGDSDLLAILT
-506 AQRDRFKRRVGELDE
+506 AQRDRFKRRVSELDE

-560 QARGG
+560 QAHGG

-579 TDGTASVPAQAQ
+579 TDGTAPIPAQSQ
-591 SAKNARYSCGAVTL
+591 HAKNARYSCGAVTL
-605 NIESERTAA
+605 NIEGERTAA

-635 DDIPGGDEGGVVS
+635 DDIPGGDEGGIVS

-665 QNENDESAAA
+665 QNENDESAAS

-689 LMTSRTTRTLF
+689 LMTSRSTRTLF

-705 LLHVFMFSHAFGR
+705 LLHVFMFSHAFGG
-718 AAT
+718 ASSKSSAVS

>member
-1 MPNAAYRDAMGRDGG
+1 MTR
-16 DDDDDGATTMTSGYV
+16 DDDEAPIESSAANASAYV
-31 PSFEDFDSAVTSA
+31 PSFDDFDHAVTSA
-44 LDALDGVFAGASGDD
+44 LDALDSLSVFGGASDD
-59 GSSLDDECARAAR
+59 RGGDDECARAAR
-72 AWREARWI
+72 AWREARWM
-80 EARDAIARAKARRAE
+80 EARDAIARAKERRAE
-95 AREGEHE
+95 ARESEHE

-145 VFANESLFS
+145 VFNNESLFS

-183 AASTQMAASGADA
+183 EASTQMAASGADA
-196 EKARAAMEERMREKI
+196 ERARATMEERMREKI

-230 SARDGKAQAE
+230 SARQGKAQAE
-240 QKLSELQR
+240 QKLSELQK

-261 GAAEIGA
+261 GAVEIGA

-276 ELYALG
+276 ELYALS
-282 EELRRREE
+282 EELRQREE
-290 ALETAENRQREEQR
+290 ALETAENRRREER
-304 AAAMDEPKEDI
+304 AAAMDGPKDDI
-315 DLRERL
+315 DVRERL
-321 AVKERMVSQLAASVE
+321 AVKERMVAQLAASVE
-336 TAEAAAKSAVQERDA
+336 TAEAAAKSAVEARDA

-357 AQIAQLRNELVKAR
+357 AQIAQLRDELVKAR

-376 ESASKDEEIA
+376 ESASKDEEIS

-392 KILQEMSGVND
+392 KLLQEMSGVND
-403 EDDENAS
+403 EDDENLS
-410 TDAASTDAASAA
+410 TDAASTDVSSAA

-446 EATTEAEIARG
+446 EATTDADVARG

-480 STRLTRIIEDA
+480 STRLTKIIEDVTPA
-491 APTAGGDSDLLAILT
+491 AGGDSDLLAILT
-506 AQRDRFKRRVGELDE
+506 AQRDRFKRRVSELDE

-560 QARGG
+560 QAHGG

-579 TDGTASVPAQAQ
+579 TDGTAPIPAQSQ
-591 SAKNARYSCGAVTL
+591 HAKNARYSCGAVTL
-605 NIESERTAA
+605 NIEGERTAA

-635 DDIPGGDEGGVVS
+635 DDIPGGDEGGIVS

-665 QNENDESAAA
+665 QNENDESAAS

-689 LMTSRTTRTLF
+689 LMTSRSTRTLF

-705 LLHVFMFSHAFGR
+705 LLHVFMLSHAFGG
-718 AAT
+718 ASSKSSAVS

>member
-1 MPNAAYRDAMGRDGG
+1 MTR
-16 DDDDDGATTMTSGYV
+16 DDDEAPIESSAANASAYV
-31 PSFEDFDSAVTSA
+31 PSFDDFDHAVTSA
-44 LDALDGVFAGASGDD
+44 LDALDSLSVFGGASDD
-59 GSSLDDECARAAR
+59 RSGDDECARAAR
-72 AWREARWI
+72 AWREARWM
-80 EARDAIARAKARRAE
+80 EARDAIARAKERRAE
-95 AREGEHE
+95 ARESEHE

-113 EASDAKAVTRALT
+113 EANDAKAVTRALT

-132 SAAREEDFEAMDV
+132 SAAREADFEAMDV
-145 VFANESLFS
+145 VFNNESLFS

-183 AASTQMAASGADA
+183 EASTQMAASGADA
-196 EKARAAMEERMREKI
+196 ERARATMEERMREKI

-230 SARDGKAQAE
+230 SARQGKAQAE
-240 QKLSELQR
+240 HKLSELQK

-276 ELYALG
+276 ELYALS
-282 EELRRREE
+282 EELRQREE
-290 ALETAENRQREEQR
+290 ALETAENRRREER
-304 AAAMDEPKEDI
+304 AAAMDGPKDDI
-315 DLRERL
+315 DVRERL
-321 AVKERMVSQLAASVE
+321 AVKERMVAQLAASVE
-336 TAEAAAKSAVQERDA
+336 TAEAAAKSAVEARDA

-357 AQIAQLRNELVKAR
+357 AQIAQLRDELVKAR
-371 SEPSK
+371 SETSK
-376 ESASKDEEIA
+376 ESTSKDEEIS

-392 KILQEMSGVND
+392 KLLQEMSGVND
-403 EDDENAS
+403 EDDENLS
-410 TDAASTDAASAA
+410 TDAASTDVASAA

-446 EATTEAEIARG
+446 EATTDADVARG

-480 STRLTRIIEDA
+480 STRLTKIIEDVTPA
-491 APTAGGDSDLLAILT
+491 AGGDSDLLAILT
-506 AQRDRFKRRVGELDE
+506 AQRDRFKRRVSELDE

-560 QARGG
+560 QAHGG

-579 TDGTASVPAQAQ
+579 TDGTAPIPAQSQ
-591 SAKNARYSCGAVTL
+591 HAKNARYSCGAVTL
-605 NIESERTAA
+605 NIEGERTAA

-635 DDIPGGDEGGVVS
+635 DDIPGGDEGGIVS

-665 QNENDESAAA
+665 QNENDESAAS

-689 LMTSRTTRTLF
+689 LMTSRSTRTLF

-705 LLHVFMFSHAFGR
+705 LLHVFMFSHAFGG
-718 AAT
+718 ASSKSSAVS

>member
-1 MPNAAYRDAMGRDGG
+1 MTR
-16 DDDDDGATTMTSGYV
+16 DDDEAPIESSAANASAYV
-31 PSFEDFDSAVTSA
+31 PSFDDFDHAVTSA
-44 LDALDGVFAGASGDD
+44 LDALDSLSVFGGASDD
-59 GSSLDDECARAAR
+59 RSGDDECARAAR
-72 AWREARWI
+72 AWREARWM
-80 EARDAIARAKARRAE
+80 EARDAIARAKERRAE
-95 AREGEHE
+95 ARESEHE

-113 EASDAKAVTRALT
+113 EANDAKAVTRALT

-145 VFANESLFS
+145 VFNNESLFS

-183 AASTQMAASGADA
+183 EASTQMAASGADA
-196 EKARAAMEERMREKI
+196 ERARATMEERMREKI

-230 SARDGKAQAE
+230 SARQGKAQAE
-240 QKLSELQR
+240 QKLSELQK

-276 ELYALG
+276 ELYALS
-282 EELRRREE
+282 EELRQREE
-290 ALETAENRQREEQR
+290 ALETAENRRREER
-304 AAAMDEPKEDI
+304 AAAMDGPKDDI
-315 DLRERL
+315 DVRERL
-321 AVKERMVSQLAASVE
+321 AVKERMVAQLAASVE
-336 TAEAAAKSAVQERDA
+336 TAEAAAKSAVEARDA

-357 AQIAQLRNELVKAR
+357 AQIAQLRDELVKAR

-376 ESASKDEEIA
+376 ESASKDEEIS

-392 KILQEMSGVND
+392 KLLQEMSGVND
-403 EDDENAS
+403 EDDENLS
-410 TDAASTDAASAA
+410 TDAASTDVASAA

-446 EATTEAEIARG
+446 EATTDADVARG

-480 STRLTRIIEDA
+480 STRLTKIIEDVTPA
-491 APTAGGDSDLLAILT
+491 AGGDSDLLAILT
-506 AQRDRFKRRVGELDE
+506 AQRDRFKRRVSELDE

-560 QARGG
+560 QAHGG

-579 TDGTASVPAQAQ
+579 TDGTAPIPAQSQ
-591 SAKNARYSCGAVTL
+591 HAKNARYSCGAVTL
-605 NIESERTAA
+605 NIEGERTAA

-635 DDIPGGDEGGVVS
+635 DDIPGGDEGGIVS

-665 QNENDESAAA
+665 QNENDESAAS

-689 LMTSRTTRTLF
+689 LMTSRSTRTLF

-705 LLHVFMFSHAFGR
+705 LLHVFMFSHAFGG
-718 AAT
+718 ASSKSSAVS

>member
-1 MPNAAYRDAMGRDGG
+1 MTR
-16 DDDDDGATTMTSGYV
+16 DDDEAPIESSAANASAYV
-31 PSFEDFDSAVTSA
+31 PSFDDFDHAVTSA
-44 LDALDGVFAGASGDD
+44 LDALDSLSVFGGASDD
-59 GSSLDDECARAAR
+59 RSGDDECARAAR
-72 AWREARWI
+72 AWREARWM
-80 EARDAIARAKARRAE
+80 EARDAIARAKERRAE
-95 AREGEHE
+95 ARESEHE

-145 VFANESLFS
+145 VFNNESLFS

-183 AASTQMAASGADA
+183 EASTQMAASGADA
-196 EKARAAMEERMREKI
+196 ERARATMEERMREKI

-230 SARDGKAQAE
+230 SARQGKAQAE
-240 QKLSELQR
+240 QKLSELQK

-276 ELYALG
+276 ELYALS
-282 EELRRREE
+282 EELRQREE
-290 ALETAENRQREEQR
+290 ALETAENRRREER
-304 AAAMDEPKEDI
+304 AAAMDGPKDDI
-315 DLRERL
+315 DVRERL
-321 AVKERMVSQLAASVE
+321 AVKERMVAQLAASVE
-336 TAEAAAKSAVQERDA
+336 TAEAAAKSAVEARDA

-357 AQIAQLRNELVKAR
+357 AQIAQLRDELVKAR
-371 SEPSK
+371 SETSK
-376 ESASKDEEIA
+376 ESTSKDEEIS

-392 KILQEMSGVND
+392 KLLQEMSGVND
-403 EDDENAS
+403 EDDENLS
-410 TDAASTDAASAA
+410 TDAASTDVSSAA

-446 EATTEAEIARG
+446 EATTDADVARG

-480 STRLTRIIEDA
+480 STRLTKIIEDVTPA
-491 APTAGGDSDLLAILT
+491 AGGDSDLLAILT
-506 AQRDRFKRRVGELDE
+506 AQRDRFKRRVSELDE

-527 REKVDAEDARKKL
+527 REKVDAEDTRKKL

-560 QARGG
+560 QAHGG

-579 TDGTASVPAQAQ
+579 TDGTAPIPAQSQ
-591 SAKNARYSCGAVTL
+591 HAKNARYSCGAVTL
-605 NIESERTAA
+605 NIEGERTAA

-635 DDIPGGDEGGVVS
+635 DDIPGGDEGGIVS

-665 QNENDESAAA
+665 QNENDESAAS

-689 LMTSRTTRTLF
+689 LMTSRSTRTLF

-705 LLHVFMFSHAFGR
+705 LLHVFMFSRAFGG
-718 AAT
+718 ASSKSSAVS

>member
-1 MPNAAYRDAMGRDGG
+1 MTRG
-16 DDDDDGATTMTSGYV
+16 DDEAPIESSAANASAYV
-31 PSFEDFDSAVTSA
+31 PSFDDFDHAVTSA
-44 LDALDGVFAGASGDD
+44 LDALDSLSVFGGASDD
-59 GSSLDDECARAAR
+59 RGGDDECARAAR
-72 AWREARWI
+72 AWREARWM
-80 EARDAIARAKARRAE
+80 EARDAIARAKERRAE
-95 AREGEHE
+95 ARESEHE

-145 VFANESLFS
+145 VFNNESLFS

-183 AASTQMAASGADA
+183 EASTQMAASGADA
-196 EKARAAMEERMREKI
+196 ERARATMEERMREKI

-230 SARDGKAQAE
+230 SARQGKAQAE
-240 QKLSELQR
+240 QKLSELQK

-276 ELYALG
+276 ELYALS
-282 EELRRREE
+282 EELRQREE
-290 ALETAENRQREEQR
+290 ALETAENRRREER
-304 AAAMDEPKEDI
+304 AAAMDGPKDDI
-315 DLRERL
+315 DVRERL
-321 AVKERMVSQLAASVE
+321 AVKERMVAQLAASVE
-336 TAEAAAKSAVQERDA
+336 TAEAAAKSAVEARDA

-357 AQIAQLRNELVKAR
+357 AQIAQLRDELVKAR

-376 ESASKDEEIA
+376 ESASKDEEIS

-392 KILQEMSGVND
+392 KLLQEMSGVND
-403 EDDENAS
+403 EDDENLS
-410 TDAASTDAASAA
+410 TDAASTDVASAA

-446 EATTEAEIARG
+446 EATTDADVARG

-480 STRLTRIIEDA
+480 STRLTKIIEDVTPA
-491 APTAGGDSDLLAILT
+491 AGGDSDLLAILT
-506 AQRDRFKRRVGELDE
+506 AQRDRFKRRVSELDE

-560 QARGG
+560 QAHGG

-579 TDGTASVPAQAQ
+579 TDGTAPIPAQSQ
-591 SAKNARYSCGAVTL
+591 HAKNARYSCGAVTL
-605 NIESERTAA
+605 NIEGERTAA

-635 DDIPGGDEGGVVS
+635 DDIPGGDEGGIVS

-665 QNENDESAAA
+665 QNENDESAAS

-689 LMTSRTTRTLF
+689 LMTSRSTRTLF

-705 LLHVFMFSHAFGR
+705 LLHVFMFSRAFGG
-718 AAT
+718 ASSKSSAVS

>member
-1 MPNAAYRDAMGRDGG
+1 MTR
-16 DDDDDGATTMTSGYV
+16 DDDEAPIESSAANASAYV
-31 PSFEDFDSAVTSA
+31 PSFDDFDHAVTSA
-44 LDALDGVFAGASGDD
+44 LDALDSLSVFGGASDD
-59 GSSLDDECARAAR
+59 RSGDDECARAAR
-72 AWREARWI
+72 AWREARWM
-80 EARDAIARAKARRAE
+80 EARDAIARAKERRAE
-95 AREGEHE
+95 ARESEHE

-145 VFANESLFS
+145 VFNNESLFS

-183 AASTQMAASGADA
+183 EASTQMAASGADA
-196 EKARAAMEERMREKI
+196 ERARATMEERMREKI

-230 SARDGKAQAE
+230 SARQGKAQAE
-240 QKLSELQR
+240 QKLSELQK

-276 ELYALG
+276 ELYALS
-282 EELRRREE
+282 EELRQREE
-290 ALETAENRQREEQR
+290 ALETAENRRREER
-304 AAAMDEPKEDI
+304 AAAMDGPKDDI
-315 DLRERL
+315 DVRERL
-321 AVKERMVSQLAASVE
+321 AVKERMVAQLAASVE
-336 TAEAAAKSAVQERDA
+336 TAEAAAKSAVEARDA

-357 AQIAQLRNELVKAR
+357 AQIAQLRDELVKAR
-371 SEPSK
+371 SETSK
-376 ESASKDEEIA
+376 ESTSKDEEIS

-392 KILQEMSGVND
+392 KLLQEMSGVND
-403 EDDENAS
+403 EDDENLS
-410 TDAASTDAASAA
+410 TDAASTDVASAA

-446 EATTEAEIARG
+446 EATTDADVARG

-480 STRLTRIIEDA
+480 STRLTKIIEDVTPA
-491 APTAGGDSDLLAILT
+491 AGGDSDLLAILT
-506 AQRDRFKRRVGELDE
+506 AQRDRFKRRVSELDE

-560 QARGG
+560 QAHGG

-579 TDGTASVPAQAQ
+579 TDGTAPIPAQSQ
-591 SAKNARYSCGAVTL
+591 HAKNARYSCGAVTL
-605 NIESERTAA
+605 NIEGERTAA

-635 DDIPGGDEGGVVS
+635 DDIPGGDEGGIVS

-665 QNENDESAAA
+665 QNENDESAAS

-689 LMTSRTTRTLF
+689 LMTSRSTRTLF

-705 LLHVFMFSHAFGR
+705 LLHVFMFSHAFGG
-718 AAT
+718 ASSKSSAVS

>member
-1 MPNAAYRDAMGRDGG
+1 MTR
-16 DDDDDGATTMTSGYV
+16 DDDEAPIESSAANASAYV
-31 PSFEDFDSAVTSA
+31 PSFDDFDHAVTSA
-44 LDALDGVFAGASGDD
+44 LDALDSLSVFGGASDD
-59 GSSLDDECARAAR
+59 RGGDDECARAAR
-72 AWREARWI
+72 AWREARWM
-80 EARDAIARAKARRAE
+80 EARDAIARAKERRAE
-95 AREGEHE
+95 ARESEHE

-145 VFANESLFS
+145 VFNNESLFS

-183 AASTQMAASGADA
+183 EASTQMAASGADA
-196 EKARAAMEERMREKI
+196 ERARATMEERMREKI

-230 SARDGKAQAE
+230 SARQGKAQAE
-240 QKLSELQR
+240 QKLSELQK

-276 ELYALG
+276 ELYALS
-282 EELRRREE
+282 EELRQREE
-290 ALETAENRQREEQR
+290 ALETAENRRREER
-304 AAAMDEPKEDI
+304 AAAMDGPKDDI
-315 DLRERL
+315 DVRERL
-321 AVKERMVSQLAASVE
+321 AVKERMVAQLAASVE
-336 TAEAAAKSAVQERDA
+336 TAEAAAKSAVEARDA

-357 AQIAQLRNELVKAR
+357 AQIAQLRDELVKAR
-371 SEPSK
+371 SETSK
-376 ESASKDEEIA
+376 ESTSKDEEIS

-392 KILQEMSGVND
+392 KLLQEMSGVND
-403 EDDENAS
+403 EDDENLS
-410 TDAASTDAASAA
+410 TDAASTDVASAA

-446 EATTEAEIARG
+446 EATTDADVARG

-480 STRLTRIIEDA
+480 STRLTKIIEDVTPA
-491 APTAGGDSDLLAILT
+491 AGGDSDLLAILT
-506 AQRDRFKRRVGELDE
+506 AQRDRFKRRVSELDE

-560 QARGG
+560 QAHGG

-579 TDGTASVPAQAQ
+579 TDGTAPIPAQSQ
-591 SAKNARYSCGAVTL
+591 HAKNARYSCGAVTL
-605 NIESERTAA
+605 NIEGERTAA

-635 DDIPGGDEGGVVS
+635 DDIPGGDEGGIVS

-665 QNENDESAAA
+665 QNENDESAAS

-689 LMTSRTTRTLF
+689 LMTSRSTRTLF

-705 LLHVFMFSHAFGR
+705 LLHVFMFSHAFGG
-718 AAT
+718 ASSKSSAVS

>member
-1 MPNAAYRDAMGRDGG
+1 MTR
-16 DDDDDGATTMTSGYV
+16 DDDEAPIESSAANASAYV
-31 PSFEDFDSAVTSA
+31 PSFDDFDHAVTSA
-44 LDALDGVFAGASGDD
+44 LDALDSLSVFGGASDD
-59 GSSLDDECARAAR
+59 RSGDDECARAAR
-72 AWREARWI
+72 AWREARWM
-80 EARDAIARAKARRAE
+80 EARDAIARAKERRAE
-95 AREGEHE
+95 ARESEHE

-113 EASDAKAVTRALT
+113 EANDAKAVTRALT

-132 SAAREEDFEAMDV
+132 SAAREADFEAMDV
-145 VFANESLFS
+145 VFNNESLFS

-183 AASTQMAASGADA
+183 EASTQMAASGADA
-196 EKARAAMEERMREKI
+196 ERARATMEERMREKI

-230 SARDGKAQAE
+230 SARQGKAQAE
-240 QKLSELQR
+240 QKLSELQK

-276 ELYALG
+276 ELYALS
-282 EELRRREE
+282 EELRQREEALKTAENRRREE
-290 ALETAENRQREEQR
+290 R
-304 AAAMDEPKEDI
+304 AAAMDGPKDDI
-315 DLRERL
+315 DVRERL
-321 AVKERMVSQLAASVE
+321 AVKERMVAQLAASVE
-336 TAEAAAKSAVQERDA
+336 TAEAAAKSAVEARDA

-357 AQIAQLRNELVKAR
+357 AQIAQLRDELVKAR
-371 SEPSK
+371 SETSK
-376 ESASKDEEIA
+376 ESTSKDEEIS

-392 KILQEMSGVND
+392 KLLQEMSGVND
-403 EDDENAS
+403 EDDENLS
-410 TDAASTDAASAA
+410 TDAASTDVASAA

-446 EATTEAEIARG
+446 EATTDADVARG

-480 STRLTRIIEDA
+480 STRLTKIIEDVTPA
-491 APTAGGDSDLLAILT
+491 AGGDSDLLAILT
-506 AQRDRFKRRVGELDE
+506 AQRDRFKRRVSELDE

-560 QARGG
+560 QAHGG

-579 TDGTASVPAQAQ
+579 TDGTAPIPAQSQ
-591 SAKNARYSCGAVTL
+591 HAKNARYSCGAVTL
-605 NIESERTAA
+605 NIEGERTAA

-635 DDIPGGDEGGVVS
+635 DDIPGGDEGGIVS

-665 QNENDESAAA
+665 QNENDESAAS

-689 LMTSRTTRTLF
+689 LMTSRSTRTLF

-705 LLHVFMFSHAFGR
+705 LLHVFMFSHAFGG
-718 AAT
+718 ASSKSSAVS

>member
-1 MPNAAYRDAMGRDGG
+1 MTR
-16 DDDDDGATTMTSGYV
+16 DDDEAPIESSAPSASTYV
-31 PSFEDFDSAVTSA
+31 PSFDDFDHAVTSA
-44 LDALDGVFAGASGDD
+44 LDALDSLSVFGGASDD
-59 GSSLDDECARAAR
+59 RSGDDECARAAR
-72 AWREARWI
+72 AWREARWM
-80 EARDAIARAKARRAE
+80 EARDAIARAKERRAE
-95 AREGEHE
+95 ARESEHE

-113 EASDAKAVTRALT
+113 EANDAKAVTRALT

-132 SAAREEDFEAMDV
+132 SAAREADFEAMDV
-145 VFANESLFS
+145 VFNNESLFS

-183 AASTQMAASGADA
+183 EASTQMAASGADA
-196 EKARAAMEERMREKI
+196 ERARATMEERMREKI

-230 SARDGKAQAE
+230 SARQGKAQAE
-240 QKLSELQR
+240 QKLSELQK

-276 ELYALG
+276 ELYALS
-282 EELRRREE
+282 EELRQREE
-290 ALETAENRQREEQR
+290 ALETAENRRREER
-304 AAAMDEPKEDI
+304 AAAMDGPKDDI
-315 DLRERL
+315 DVRERL
-321 AVKERMVSQLAASVE
+321 AVKERMVAQLAASVE
-336 TAEAAAKSAVQERDA
+336 TAEAAAKSAVEARDA

-357 AQIAQLRNELVKAR
+357 AQIAQLRDELVKAR
-371 SEPSK
+371 SETSK
-376 ESASKDEEIA
+376 ESTSKDEEIS

-392 KILQEMSGVND
+392 KLLQEMSGVND
-403 EDDENAS
+403 EDDENLS
-410 TDAASTDAASAA
+410 TDAASTDVASAA

-446 EATTEAEIARG
+446 EATTDADVARG

-480 STRLTRIIEDA
+480 STRLTKIIEDVTPA
-491 APTAGGDSDLLAILT
+491 AGGDSDLLAILT
-506 AQRDRFKRRVGELDE
+506 AQRDRFKRRVSELDE

-560 QARGG
+560 QAHGG

-579 TDGTASVPAQAQ
+579 TDGTAPIPAQSQ
-591 SAKNARYSCGAVTL
+591 HAKNARYSCGAVTL
-605 NIESERTAA
+605 NIEGERTAA

-635 DDIPGGDEGGVVS
+635 DDIPGGDEGGIVS

-665 QNENDESAAA
+665 QNENDESAAS

-689 LMTSRTTRTLF
+689 LMTSRSTRTLF

-705 LLHVFMFSHAFGR
+705 LLHVFMFSHAFGG
-718 AAT
+718 ASSKSPAVS

>member
-1 MPNAAYRDAMGRDGG
+1 MTRG
-16 DDDDDGATTMTSGYV
+16 DDEAPIESSAANASAYV
-31 PSFEDFDSAVTSA
+31 PSFDDFDHAVTSA
-44 LDALDGVFAGASGDD
+44 LDALDSLSVFGGASDD
-59 GSSLDDECARAAR
+59 RSGDDECARAAR
-72 AWREARWI
+72 AWREARWM
-80 EARDAIARAKARRAE
+80 EARDAIARAKERRAE
-95 AREGEHE
+95 ARESEHE

-113 EASDAKAVTRALT
+113 EANDAKAVTRALT

-145 VFANESLFS
+145 VFNNESLFS

-183 AASTQMAASGADA
+183 EASTQMAASGADA
-196 EKARAAMEERMREKI
+196 ERARATMEERMREKI

-230 SARDGKAQAE
+230 SARQGKAQAE
-240 QKLSELQR
+240 QKLSELQK

-276 ELYALG
+276 ELYALS
-282 EELRRREE
+282 EELRQREE
-290 ALETAENRQREEQR
+290 ALETAENRRREER
-304 AAAMDEPKEDI
+304 AAAMDGPKDDI
-315 DLRERL
+315 DVRERL
-321 AVKERMVSQLAASVE
+321 AVKERMVAQLAASVE
-336 TAEAAAKSAVQERDA
+336 TAEAAAKSAVEARDA

-357 AQIAQLRNELVKAR
+357 AQIAQLRDELVKAR
-371 SEPSK
+371 SETSK
-376 ESASKDEEIA
+376 ESTSKDEEIS

-392 KILQEMSGVND
+392 KLLQEMSGVND
-403 EDDENAS
+403 EDDENLS
-410 TDAASTDAASAA
+410 TDAASTDVASAA

-446 EATTEAEIARG
+446 EATTDADVARG

-480 STRLTRIIEDA
+480 STRLTKIIEDVTPA
-491 APTAGGDSDLLAILT
+491 AGGDSDLLAILT
-506 AQRDRFKRRVGELDE
+506 AQRDRFKRRVSELDE

-560 QARGG
+560 QAHGG

-579 TDGTASVPAQAQ
+579 TDGTAPIPAQSQ
-591 SAKNARYSCGAVTL
+591 HAKNARYSCGAVTL
-605 NIESERTAA
+605 NIEGERTAA

-635 DDIPGGDEGGVVS
+635 DDIPGGDEGGIVS

-665 QNENDESAAA
+665 QNENDESAAS

-689 LMTSRTTRTLF
+689 LMTSRSTRTLF

-705 LLHVFMFSHAFGR
+705 LLHVFMFSHAFGG
-718 AAT
+718 ASSKSSAVS

>member
-1 MPNAAYRDAMGRDGG
+1 MTR
-16 DDDDDGATTMTSGYV
+16 DDDEAPIESSAANASAYV
-31 PSFEDFDSAVTSA
+31 PSFDDFDHAVTSA
-44 LDALDGVFAGASGDD
+44 LDALDSLSVFGGASDD
-59 GSSLDDECARAAR
+59 RSGDDECARAAR
-72 AWREARWI
+72 AWREARWM
-80 EARDAIARAKARRAE
+80 EARDAIARAKERRAE
-95 AREGEHE
+95 ARESEHE

-113 EASDAKAVTRALT
+113 EANDAKAVTRALT

-145 VFANESLFS
+145 VFNNESLFS

-183 AASTQMAASGADA
+183 EASTQMAASGADA
-196 EKARAAMEERMREKI
+196 ERARATMEERMREKI

-230 SARDGKAQAE
+230 SARQGKAQAE
-240 QKLSELQR
+240 QKLSELQK

-276 ELYALG
+276 ELYALS
-282 EELRRREE
+282 EELRQREE
-290 ALETAENRQREEQR
+290 ALETAENRRREER
-304 AAAMDEPKEDI
+304 AAAMDGPKDDI
-315 DLRERL
+315 DVRERL
-321 AVKERMVSQLAASVE
+321 AVKERMVAQLAASVE
-336 TAEAAAKSAVQERDA
+336 TAEAAAKSAVEARDA

-357 AQIAQLRNELVKAR
+357 AQIAQLRDELVKAR
-371 SEPSK
+371 SETSK
-376 ESASKDEEIA
+376 ESTSKDEEISR
-386 QLKSRV
+386 LKSRV
-392 KILQEMSGVND
+392 KLLQEMSGVND
-403 EDDENAS
+403 EDDENLS
-410 TDAASTDAASAA
+410 TDAASTDVASAA

-446 EATTEAEIARG
+446 EATTDADVARG

-480 STRLTRIIEDA
+480 STRLTKIIEDVTPA
-491 APTAGGDSDLLAILT
+491 AGGDSDLLAILT
-506 AQRDRFKRRVGELDE
+506 AQRDRFKRRVSELDE

-560 QARGG
+560 QAHGG

-579 TDGTASVPAQAQ
+579 TDGTAPIPAQSQ
-591 SAKNARYSCGAVTL
+591 HAKNARYSCGAVTL
-605 NIESERTAA
+605 NIEGERTAA

-635 DDIPGGDEGGVVS
+635 DDIPGGDEGGIVS

-665 QNENDESAAA
+665 QNENDESAAS

-689 LMTSRTTRTLF
+689 LMTSRSTRTLF

-705 LLHVFMFSHAFGR
+705 LLHVFMFSHAFGG
-718 AAT
+718 ASSKSSAVS

>member
-1 MPNAAYRDAMGRDGG
+1 M
-16 DDDDDGATTMTSGYV
+16 
-31 PSFEDFDSAVTSA
+31 
-44 LDALDGVFAGASGDD
+44 
-59 GSSLDDECARAAR
+59 
-72 AWREARWI
+72 
-80 EARDAIARAKARRAE
+80 EARDAIARAKERRAE
-95 AREGEHE
+95 ARESEHE

-113 EASDAKAVTRALT
+113 EANDAKAVTRALT

-145 VFANESLFS
+145 VFNNESLFS

-183 AASTQMAASGADA
+183 EASTQMAASGADA
-196 EKARAAMEERMREKI
+196 ERARATMEERMREKI

-230 SARDGKAQAE
+230 SARQGKAQAE
-240 QKLSELQR
+240 QKLSELQK

-276 ELYALG
+276 ELYALS
-282 EELRRREE
+282 EELRQREE
-290 ALETAENRQREEQR
+290 ALETAENRRREER
-304 AAAMDEPKEDI
+304 AAAMDGPKDDI
-315 DLRERL
+315 DVRERL
-321 AVKERMVSQLAASVE
+321 AVKERMVAQLAASVE
-336 TAEAAAKSAVQERDA
+336 TAEAAAKSAVEARDA

-357 AQIAQLRNELVKAR
+357 AQIAQLRDELVKAR
-371 SEPSK
+371 SETSK
-376 ESASKDEEIA
+376 ESTSKDEEIS

-392 KILQEMSGVND
+392 KLLQEMSGVND
-403 EDDENAS
+403 EDDENLS
-410 TDAASTDAASAA
+410 TDAASTDVASAA

-446 EATTEAEIARG
+446 EATTDADVARG

-480 STRLTRIIEDA
+480 STRLTKIIEDVTPA
-491 APTAGGDSDLLAILT
+491 AGGDSDLLAILT
-506 AQRDRFKRRVGELDE
+506 AQRDRFKRRVSELDE

-560 QARGG
+560 QAHGG

-579 TDGTASVPAQAQ
+579 TDGTAPIPAQSQ
-591 SAKNARYSCGAVTL
+591 HAKNARYSCGAVTL
-605 NIESERTAA
+605 NIEGERTAA

-635 DDIPGGDEGGVVS
+635 DDIPGGDEGGIVS

-665 QNENDESAAA
+665 QNENDESAAS

-689 LMTSRTTRTLF
+689 LMTSRSTRTLF

-705 LLHVFMFSHAFGR
+705 LLHVFMFSHAFGG
-718 AAT
+718 ASSKSSAVS

>member
-1 MPNAAYRDAMGRDGG
+1 MTR
-16 DDDDDGATTMTSGYV
+16 DDDEAPIESSAANASAYV
-31 PSFEDFDSAVTSA
+31 PSFDDFDHAVTSA
-44 LDALDGVFAGASGDD
+44 LDALDSLSVFGGASDD
-59 GSSLDDECARAAR
+59 RGGDDECARAAR
-72 AWREARWI
+72 AWREARWM
-80 EARDAIARAKARRAE
+80 EARDAIARAKERRAE
-95 AREGEHE
+95 ARESEHE

-113 EASDAKAVTRALT
+113 EASDGKAVTRALT

-145 VFANESLFS
+145 VFNNESLFS

-183 AASTQMAASGADA
+183 EASTQMAASGADA
-196 EKARAAMEERMREKI
+196 ERARATMEERMREKI

-230 SARDGKAQAE
+230 SARQGKAQAE
-240 QKLSELQR
+240 QKLSELQK

-276 ELYALG
+276 ELYALS
-282 EELRRREE
+282 EELRQREE
-290 ALETAENRQREEQR
+290 ALETAENRRREER
-304 AAAMDEPKEDI
+304 AAAMDGPKDDI
-315 DLRERL
+315 DVRERL
-321 AVKERMVSQLAASVE
+321 AVKERMVAQLAASVE
-336 TAEAAAKSAVQERDA
+336 TAEAAAKSAVEARDA

-357 AQIAQLRNELVKAR
+357 AQIAQLRDELVKAR
-371 SEPSK
+371 SETSK
-376 ESASKDEEIA
+376 ESTSKDEEIS

-392 KILQEMSGVND
+392 KLLQEMSGVND
-403 EDDENAS
+403 EDDENLS
-410 TDAASTDAASAA
+410 TDAASTDVASAA

-446 EATTEAEIARG
+446 EATTDADVARG

-480 STRLTRIIEDA
+480 STRLTKIIEDVTPA
-491 APTAGGDSDLLAILT
+491 AGGDSDLLAILT
-506 AQRDRFKRRVGELDE
+506 AQRDRFKRRVSELDE
-521 RTARLE
+521 RNARLE

-560 QARGG
+560 QAHGG

-579 TDGTASVPAQAQ
+579 TDGTAPIPAQSQ
-591 SAKNARYSCGAVTL
+591 HAKNARYSCGAVTL
-605 NIESERTAA
+605 NIEGERTAA

-635 DDIPGGDEGGVVS
+635 DDIPGGDEGGIVS

-665 QNENDESAAA
+665 QNENDESAAS

-689 LMTSRTTRTLF
+689 LMTSRSTRTLF

-705 LLHVFMFSHAFGR
+705 LLHVFMFSHAFGG
-718 AAT
+718 ASSKSSAVS

>member
-1 MPNAAYRDAMGRDGG
+1 MTR
-16 DDDDDGATTMTSGYV
+16 DDDEAPIESSAANASAYV
-31 PSFEDFDSAVTSA
+31 PSFDDFDHAVTSA
-44 LDALDGVFAGASGDD
+44 LDALDSLSVFGGASDD
-59 GSSLDDECARAAR
+59 RSGDDECARAAR
-72 AWREARWI
+72 AWREARWM
-80 EARDAIARAKARRAE
+80 EARDAIARAKERRAE
-95 AREGEHE
+95 ARESEHE

-113 EASDAKAVTRALT
+113 EANDAKAVTRALT

-132 SAAREEDFEAMDV
+132 SAAREADFEAMDV
-145 VFANESLFS
+145 VFNNESLFS

-183 AASTQMAASGADA
+183 EASTQMAASGADA
-196 EKARAAMEERMREKI
+196 ERARATMEERMREKI

-230 SARDGKAQAE
+230 SARQGKAQAE
-240 QKLSELQR
+240 QKLSELQK

-276 ELYALG
+276 ELYALS
-282 EELRRREE
+282 EELRQREE
-290 ALETAENRQREEQR
+290 ALETAENRRREER
-304 AAAMDEPKEDI
+304 AAAMDGPKDDI
-315 DLRERL
+315 DVRERL
-321 AVKERMVSQLAASVE
+321 AVKERMVAQLAASVE
-336 TAEAAAKSAVQERDA
+336 TAEAAAKSAVEARDA

-357 AQIAQLRNELVKAR
+357 AQIAQLRDELVKAR
-371 SEPSK
+371 SETSK
-376 ESASKDEEIA
+376 ESTSKDEEIS

-392 KILQEMSGVND
+392 KLLQEMSGVND
-403 EDDENAS
+403 EDDENLS
-410 TDAASTDAASAA
+410 TDAASTDVASAA

-446 EATTEAEIARG
+446 EATTDADVARG

-480 STRLTRIIEDA
+480 STRLTKIIEDVTPA
-491 APTAGGDSDLLAILT
+491 AGGDSDLLAILT
-506 AQRDRFKRRVGELDE
+506 AQRDRFKRRVSELDE

-560 QARGG
+560 QAHGG

-579 TDGTASVPAQAQ
+579 TDGTAPIPAQSQ
-591 SAKNARYSCGAVTL
+591 HAKNARYSCGAVTL
-605 NIESERTAA
+605 NIEGERTAA

-635 DDIPGGDEGGVVS
+635 DDIPGGDEGGIVS

-665 QNENDESAAA
+665 QNENDESAAS

-689 LMTSRTTRTLF
+689 LMTSRSSRTLF

-705 LLHVFMFSHAFGR
+705 LLHVFMFSHAFGG
-718 AAT
+718 ASSKSSAVS

>member
-1 MPNAAYRDAMGRDGG
+1 MTR
-16 DDDDDGATTMTSGYV
+16 DDDEAPIESSAANASAYV
-31 PSFEDFDSAVTSA
+31 PSFDDFDHAVTSA
-44 LDALDGVFAGASGDD
+44 LDALDSLSVFGGASDD
-59 GSSLDDECARAAR
+59 RSGDDECARAAR
-72 AWREARWI
+72 AWREARWM
-80 EARDAIARAKARRAE
+80 EARDAIARAKERRAE
-95 AREGEHE
+95 ARESEHE

-132 SAAREEDFEAMDV
+132 SAAREADFEAMDV
-145 VFANESLFS
+145 VFNNESLFS

-183 AASTQMAASGADA
+183 EASTQMAASGADA
-196 EKARAAMEERMREKI
+196 ERARATMEERMREKI

-230 SARDGKAQAE
+230 SARQGKAQAE
-240 QKLSELQR
+240 QKLSELQK

-276 ELYALG
+276 ELYALS
-282 EELRRREE
+282 EELRQREE
-290 ALETAENRQREEQR
+290 ALETAENRRREER
-304 AAAMDEPKEDI
+304 AAAMDGPKDDI
-315 DLRERL
+315 DVRERL
-321 AVKERMVSQLAASVE
+321 AVKERMVAQLAASVE
-336 TAEAAAKSAVQERDA
+336 TAEAAAKSAVEARDA

-357 AQIAQLRNELVKAR
+357 AQIAQLRDELVKAR

-376 ESASKDEEIA
+376 ESASKDEEIS

-392 KILQEMSGVND
+392 KLLQEMSGVND
-403 EDDENAS
+403 EDDENLS
-410 TDAASTDAASAA
+410 TDAASTDVASAA

-446 EATTEAEIARG
+446 EATTDADVARG

-480 STRLTRIIEDA
+480 STRLTKIIEDVTPA
-491 APTAGGDSDLLAILT
+491 AGGDSDLLAILT
-506 AQRDRFKRRVGELDE
+506 AQRDRFKRRVSELDE

-560 QARGG
+560 QAHGG

-579 TDGTASVPAQAQ
+579 TDGTAPIPAQSQ
-591 SAKNARYSCGAVTL
+591 HAKNARYSCGAVTL
-605 NIESERTAA
+605 NIEGERTAA

-635 DDIPGGDEGGVVS
+635 DDIPGGDEGGIVS

-665 QNENDESAAA
+665 QNENDESAAS

-689 LMTSRTTRTLF
+689 LMTSRSTRTLF

-705 LLHVFMFSHAFGR
+705 LLHVFMLSHAFGG
-718 AAT
+718 ASSKSSAVS

>member
-1 MPNAAYRDAMGRDGG
+1 MTR
-16 DDDDDGATTMTSGYV
+16 DDDEAPIESSAANASAYV
-31 PSFEDFDSAVTSA
+31 PSFDDFDHAVTSA
-44 LDALDGVFAGASGDD
+44 LDALDSLSVFGGASDD
-59 GSSLDDECARAAR
+59 RSGDDECARAAR
-72 AWREARWI
+72 AWREARWM
-80 EARDAIARAKARRAE
+80 EARDAIARAKERRAE
-95 AREGEHE
+95 ARESEHE

-145 VFANESLFS
+145 VFNNESLFS

-183 AASTQMAASGADA
+183 EASTQMAASGADA
-196 EKARAAMEERMREKI
+196 ERARATMEERMREKI

-217 MEAKKKAAEKSAD
+217 TEAKKKAAEKSAD
-230 SARDGKAQAE
+230 SARQGKAQAE
-240 QKLSELQR
+240 QKLSELQK

-276 ELYALG
+276 ELYALS
-282 EELRRREE
+282 EELRQREE
-290 ALETAENRQREEQR
+290 ALETAENRRREER
-304 AAAMDEPKEDI
+304 AAAMDGPEDDI
-315 DLRERL
+315 DVRERL
-321 AVKERMVSQLAASVE
+321 AVKERMVAQLAASVE
-336 TAEAAAKSAVQERDA
+336 TAEAAAKSAVEARDA

-357 AQIAQLRNELVKAR
+357 AQIAQLRDELVKAR
-371 SEPSK
+371 SGPSK
-376 ESASKDEEIA
+376 ESASKDEEIS

-392 KILQEMSGVND
+392 KLLQEMSGVND
-403 EDDENAS
+403 DDDENLS
-410 TDAASTDAASAA
+410 TDAASTDVASAA

-446 EATTEAEIARG
+446 EATTDADVARG

-480 STRLTRIIEDA
+480 STRLTKIIEDVT
-491 APTAGGDSDLLAILT
+491 PEAGGDSDLLAILT
-506 AQRDRFKRRVGELDE
+506 AQRDRFKRRVSELDE

-560 QARGG
+560 QAHGG

-579 TDGTASVPAQAQ
+579 TDGTAPIPAQSQ
-591 SAKNARYSCGAVTL
+591 HAKNARYSCGAVTL
-605 NIESERTAA
+605 NIEGERTAA

-635 DDIPGGDEGGVVS
+635 DDIPGGDEGGIVS

-665 QNENDESAAA
+665 QNENDESAAS

-689 LMTSRTTRTLF
+689 LMTSRSSRTLF

-705 LLHVFMFSHAFGR
+705 LLHVFMLSHAFGG
-718 AAT
+718 ASSKSSAVS